1 MTDSF
6 KSTAATNIYDQA
18 VNTYYNPVSVL
29 PETGIMGV
37 ARALKNN
44 NPDLQRYLGGVI
56 EEEKAKGVLQGEI
69 EVLMAN
75 PERLKEITDALKTQD
90 KNVAKNVLSKNL
102 FVRAGIEKRIAINH
116 GLSQEGKLNH
126 FLNNKLIEVQ
136 GDDGSVRQVP
146 LKEFD
151 VNSDEFKG
159 SIAEFNELNRADL
172 KGVRPEFVNN
182 YFMPEAAKA
191 VSKAYVNQEKNN
203 QEFVANLQN
212 SSFTDTVLANFST
225 IDFNKLEDIDL
236 TNPDSKLS
244 LALKNVNEEVT
255 LLDSLGAT
263 SSVSPTGMKK
273 NALHLAEVIFDI
285 NLKKGKSGVVAVRN
299 FKNFIGQVKVGP
311 KITLEDGTVVQDSL
325 LKYLGKDWNQMMS
338 RMITAENNYDTFK
351 EKKISKIIKPRIE
364 EALKDFEFTTTGES
378 GETIRNTEALNKLAV
393 IFKDTPDVFLDV
405 IEDLD
410 VSRDEFYDDFATKII
425 NKNFA
430 SPLQALNELR
440 KFEISLGK
448 TITDEDTTELNE
460 LKTMITTHLGKDRL
474 ALYRP
479 QIKTLIEDSK
489 DLLGGNNQVKPWRK
503 RTNVELYFSDAT
515 QFFNKEII
523 RISKTAKTT
532 EEFQTGIEEA
542 MKNYRKDILRLNN
555 DKTLKTYK
563 LKQSGLWFEAQE
575 ELGIDLIDE
584 GKDAPPIK
592 VSQEEFNK
600 LLEKGRIE
608 EDGEGNFNR
617 VDDGR
622 RIDIIPDKTGNEN
635 KNGGFK
641 GWLKNLFT
649 DTDDVS
655 MNTTDG
661 GVIPVSNTNDGNFN
675 KLEKEKIKEL
685 EIGEGLITKTQQLA
699 GEGRSEVPTE
709 GGEDMDRTEGG
720 VLQNNL
726 QLTLSKF
733 DKFEGAVS
741 YGSAAR
747 GTNLENDKNF
757 IIKIEENGYSHS
769 YADKSSKQVIDK
781 AKEIYTDLVM
791 NNTKENIEAKY
802 AIAQMILTE
811 ANLSSEDDIFGVM
824 QSVLMRVARAR
835 LGVREYPYG
844 VYSKDII
851 TEMLRPYQYV
861 GLKDAGVT
869 TKEQLLEKAP
879 IKENEET
886 LKRVIDIL
894 WNIDPTGSKVII

>member
-6 KSTAATNIYDQA
+6 RSTAATNIYDQA
-18 VNTYYNPVSVL
+18 VNTYFNPVSVL

-37 ARALKNN
+37 ARALRNN
-44 NPDLQRYLGGVI
+44 NPDLQRFLGNVI
-56 EEEKAKGVLQGEI
+56 EEEKQKGILQGEL

-90 KNVAKNVLSKNL
+90 KGVAKNVLSKNL
-102 FVRAGIEKRIAINH
+102 FVRAGIEKRLAINH
-116 GLSQEGKLNH
+116 GLSQEGKLTNY
-126 FLNNKLIEVQ
+126 LNNKLIEVE

-146 LKEFD
+146 LREFD
-151 VNSDEFKG
+151 VNSDEFKT
-159 SIAEFNELNRADL
+159 SINDFNEENRADL
-172 KGVRPEFVNN
+172 KGIRPEFVNN

-203 QEFVANLQN
+203 QEFVSNLQN

-225 IDFNKLEDIDL
+225 IDFNKLDDIDV
-236 TNPDSKLS
+236 TNPESKLN
-244 LALKNVNEEVT
+244 LAIKAINEEVT

-263 SSVSPTGMKK
+263 STVSPTGMTK

-285 NLKKGKSGVVAVRN
+285 NLKKNKSGVVAVRN
-299 FKNFIGQVKVGP
+299 FKNVIGQVKVGP
-311 KITLEDGTVVQDSL
+311 KITLEDGTVVQDTL
-325 LKYLGKDWNQMMS
+325 MKYLGEDWNKMMS

-351 EKKISKIIKPRIE
+351 EKKINKIIRPQIE
-364 EALKDFEFTTTGES
+364 KALEDFEFTTEGPS
-378 GETIRNTEALNKLAV
+378 GETVRNTDALNKLAV

-410 VSRDEFYDDFATKII
+410 ISRDEFYDDFATKII

-430 SPLQALNELR
+430 SPLQAINELR
-440 KFEISLGK
+440 KFEASLGK
-448 TITDEDTTELNE
+448 TITDEDTTELND
-460 LKTMITTHLGKDRL
+460 LKKMITTHLGKDRL
-474 ALYRP
+474 AIYRP
-479 QIKTLIEDSK
+479 RIKELIDDAK
-489 DLLGGNNQVKPWRK
+489 DLLGGTNQVEPWRK
-503 RTNVELYFSDAT
+503 RAGVELYFSDAT
-515 QFFNKEII
+515 QFLNKEII
-523 RISKTAKTT
+523 RISKEAKTP
-532 EEFQTGIEEA
+532 EEFAEGIEEA
-542 MKNYRKDILRLNN
+542 MKNYRKDILRLNS
-555 DKTLKTYK
+555 DTYKTYK
-563 LKQSGLWFEAQE
+563 VKENGLWFEAQE
-575 ELGIDLIDE
+575 ELGIDLKEE
-584 GKDAPPIK
+584 GKNLPSIK

-600 LLEKGRIE
+600 LLEKGRIK
-608 EDGEGNFNR
+608 EDSDGNFNR

-641 GWLKNLFT
+641 GWIKNLF
-649 DTDDVS
+649 TDDVS

-661 GVIPVSNTNDGNFN
+661 GVIPVSN
-675 KLEKEKIKEL
+675 KI
-685 EIGEGLITKTQQLA
+685 QA
-699 GEGRSEVPTE
+699 GEGGTEAPTE
-709 GGEDMDRTEGG
+709 AGENMDRGEG
-720 VLQNNL
+720 VLKNNL
-726 QLTLSKF
+726 KLTLDKF
-733 DKFEGAVS
+733 DQFKGAVS
-741 YGSAAR
+741 YGSGGR
-747 GTNLENDKNF
+747 GSNLENDKNF
-757 IIKIEENGYSHS
+757 ITKIEKDGFSHA

-802 AIAQMILTE
+802 AIAQMVLTE
-811 ANLSSEDDIFGVM
+811 AILSSEDDIFGVM

-844 VYSKDII
+844 VYSTDII

>member
-6 KSTAATNIYDQA
+6 RSTAATNIYDQA
-18 VNTYYNPVSVL
+18 VNTYFNPVSVL

-37 ARALKNN
+37 ARALRNN
-44 NPDLQRYLGGVI
+44 NPDLQRYLGNVI
-56 EEEKAKGVLQGEI
+56 EEEKQKGILQGEL

-90 KNVAKNVLSKNL
+90 KSVAKNVLSKNL
-102 FVRAGIEKRIAINH
+102 FVRAGIEKRLAINH
-116 GLSQEGKLNH
+116 GLSQEGKLTNY
-126 FLNNKLIEVQ
+126 LNNKLIEVEGQ
-136 GDDGSVRQVP
+136 DGSVRQVP
-146 LKEFD
+146 LREFD
-151 VNSDEFKG
+151 VNSDEFKT
-159 SIAEFNELNRADL
+159 SINDFNAENRADL
-172 KGVRPEFVNN
+172 KGIRPEFVNN

-203 QEFVANLQN
+203 QEFISNLQN

-225 IDFNKLEDIDL
+225 IDFNKLDDIDV
-236 TNPDSKLS
+236 TNPESKLN
-244 LALKNVNEEVT
+244 LAIKAINEEVT

-263 SSVSPTGMKK
+263 STVSPTGMTK

-285 NLKKGKSGVVAVRN
+285 NLKKNKSGVVAVRN
-299 FKNFIGQVKVGP
+299 FKNVIGQVKVGP
-311 KITLEDGTVVQDSL
+311 KITLEDGTVVQDTL
-325 LKYLGKDWNQMMS
+325 MKYLGEDWNKMMS

-351 EKKISKIIKPRIE
+351 EKKINKIIRPQIE
-364 EALKDFEFTTTGES
+364 KALEDFEFTTDGAS
-378 GETIRNTEALNKLAV
+378 GETVRNTEALNKLAV

-410 VSRDEFYDDFATKII
+410 ISRDEFYDDFATKII

-430 SPLQALNELR
+430 SPLQAINELR
-440 KFEISLGK
+440 KFEASLGK
-448 TITDEDTTELNE
+448 TITEEDTTELNE
-460 LKTMITTHLGKDRL
+460 LKKMITTHLGKDRL
-474 ALYRP
+474 AIYRP
-479 QIKTLIEDSK
+479 RIKELIEDSK
-489 DLLGGNNQVKPWRK
+489 DLLGGNNQVNPWRK
-503 RTNVELYFSDAT
+503 RTGVQLYFSDAT
-515 QFFNKEII
+515 QFLNKEII
-523 RISKTAKTT
+523 RISKEAKNP
-532 EEFQTGIEEA
+532 EDFAAGIEEA
-542 MKNYRKDILRLNN
+542 MNNYRKDILRLNN
-555 DKTLKTYK
+555 NRTLKTYK
-563 LKQSGLWFEAQE
+563 LKESGLWFKAQE
-575 ELGIDLIDE
+575 ELGIDLKDE
-584 GKDAPPIK
+584 GDNLPAIE
-592 VSQEEFNK
+592 VAQEEFDK

-608 EDGEGNFNR
+608 ESNDGNFYR
-617 VDDGR
+617 IDDGR
-622 RIDIIPDKTGNEN
+622 RVDIIGDKTGGEN

-641 GWLKNLFT
+641 GWLKNLF
-649 DTDDVS
+649 TDDVS

-661 GVIPVSNTNDGNFN
+661 GVIPVSN
-675 KLEKEKIKEL
+675 KI
-685 EIGEGLITKTQQLA
+685 QA
-699 GEGRSEVPTE
+699 GEGGTEAPTE
-709 GGEDMDRTEGG
+709 AGENMDRGEG

-726 QLTLSKF
+726 KLTLDKF
-733 DKFEGAVS
+733 DQFKGAVS
-741 YGSAAR
+741 YGSGGR
-747 GTNLENDKNF
+747 GSNLENDKNF
-757 IIKIEENGYSHS
+757 ITKIEKDGFSHA

-802 AIAQMILTE
+802 AIAQMVLTE
-811 ANLSSEDDIFGVM
+811 AILSSEDDIFGVM

-844 VYSKDII
+844 VYSTDII

>member
-18 VNTYYNPVSVL
+18 VNTYFNPVSVL
-29 PETGIMGV
+29 PETGIMGI

-44 NPDLQRYLGGVI
+44 NPDLQRFLGNVI
-56 EEEKAKGVLQGEI
+56 EEEKQKGILQGEL

-90 KNVAKNVLSKNL
+90 KGVAKNVLSKNL
-102 FVRAGIEKRIAINH
+102 FVRAGIEKRLAINH
-116 GLSQEGKLNH
+116 GLSQEGKLTNY
-126 FLNNKLIEVQ
+126 LNNKLIEVE
-136 GDDGSVRQVP
+136 GEDGSVRQVP

-151 VNSDEFKG
+151 VNSDEFKT
-159 SIAEFNELNRADL
+159 SINDFNAENRADL
-172 KGVRPEFVNN
+172 KGIRPEFVNN

-203 QEFVANLQN
+203 QEFISNLQN

-225 IDFNKLEDIDL
+225 IDFNKLDDIDV
-236 TNPDSKLS
+236 TNPESKLN
-244 LALKNVNEEVT
+244 LAIKAINEEVT

-263 SSVSPTGMKK
+263 STVSPTGMTK

-285 NLKKGKSGVVAVRN
+285 NLKKNKSGVVAVRN
-299 FKNFIGQVKVGP
+299 FKNVIGQVKVGP
-311 KITLEDGTVVQDSL
+311 KITLEDGTVVQDTL
-325 LKYLGKDWNQMMS
+325 MKYLGEDWNKMMS

-351 EKKISKIIKPRIE
+351 EKKINKIIKPRIE

-378 GETIRNTEALNKLAV
+378 GETVRNTEALNKLAV

-410 VSRDEFYDDFATKII
+410 ISRDEFYDDFATKII

-440 KFEISLGK
+440 KFEVSLGK
-448 TITDEDTTELNE
+448 TITEEDTTELNE
-460 LKTMITTHLGKDRL
+460 LKNMITTHLGKDRL
-474 ALYRP
+474 AIYRP
-479 QIKTLIEDSK
+479 RIKELIEDSK
-489 DLLGGNNQVKPWRK
+489 DLLGGNNQVNPWRK
-503 RTNVELYFSDAT
+503 RTGVQLYFSDAT
-515 QFFNKEII
+515 QFLNKEII
-523 RISKTAKTT
+523 RISKEAKTT
-532 EEFQTGIEEA
+532 EEFQTGIEEV

-555 DKTLKTYK
+555 NKTLKTYK
-563 LKQSGLWFEAQE
+563 LKESGLWFEAQE
-575 ELGIDLIDE
+575 ELGIDLKDE
-584 GKDAPPIK
+584 GENVPPIK

-608 EDGEGNFNR
+608 EDGDGNFNR

-622 RIDIIPDKTGNEN
+622 RVDIIPDKTGGEN

-641 GWLKNLFT
+641 GWLKNLF
-649 DTDDVS
+649 TDDVS

-661 GVIPVSNTNDGNFN
+661 GVIPVSN
-675 KLEKEKIKEL
+675 KI
-685 EIGEGLITKTQQLA
+685 QA
-699 GEGRSEVPTE
+699 GEGGAEIPTE
-709 GGEDMDRTEGG
+709 AGENMERGEG
-720 VLQNNL
+720 VLKNNL
-726 QLTLSKF
+726 KLTLDKF
-733 DKFEGAVS
+733 DQFKGAVS
-741 YGSAAR
+741 YGSGGR
-747 GTNLENDKNF
+747 GSNLENDKNF
-757 IIKIEENGYSHS
+757 ITKIEKDGFSHA
-769 YADKSSKQVIDK
+769 YADKSSKQVVDK

-802 AIAQMILTE
+802 AIAQMVLTE
-811 ANLSSEDDIFGVM
+811 AILSSEDDIFGVM

-844 VYSKDII
+844 IYSTDII

>member
-18 VNTYYNPVSVL
+18 VNTYFNPVSVL
-29 PETGIMGV
+29 PETGIMAV
-37 ARALKNN
+37 ARALRNN

-56 EEEKAKGVLQGEI
+56 EDEKAEGVLQGEL

-102 FVRAGIEKRIAINH
+102 FVRAGIEKRLAINH
-116 GLSQEGKLNH
+116 GLSQEGKLTNY
-126 FLNNKLIEVQ
+126 LNNKLIEVEGQ
-136 GDDGSVRQVP
+136 DGSVRQVP

-151 VNSDEFKG
+151 VNSDEFKT
-159 SIAEFNELNRADL
+159 SINDFNAENRADL
-172 KGVRPEFVNN
+172 KGIRPEFVNN

-203 QEFVANLQN
+203 QEFVSNLQN

-225 IDFNKLEDIDL
+225 IDFNKLDDIDV
-236 TNPDSKLS
+236 TNPESKLN
-244 LALKNVNEEVT
+244 LAIKAINEEVT

-263 SSVSPTGMKK
+263 STVSPTGMTK
-273 NALHLAEVIFDI
+273 NALHLAEIIFDI
-285 NLKKGKSGVVAVRN
+285 NLKKNKSGVVAVRN
-299 FKNFIGQVKVGP
+299 FKNLIGQVKVGP
-311 KITLEDGTVVQDSL
+311 KITLEDGTVIQDTL
-325 LKYLGKDWNQMMS
+325 MKYLGQDWNTMMS

-351 EKKISKIIKPRIE
+351 EKKINKIIRPQIE
-364 EALKDFEFTTTGES
+364 KALEDFEFTTEGPS
-378 GETIRNTEALNKLAV
+378 GETVRNTEALNKLAV

-410 VSRDEFYDDFATKII
+410 ISRDEFYDDFATKII

-430 SPLQALNELR
+430 SPLQAINELR
-440 KFEISLGK
+440 KFEASLGK
-448 TITDEDTTELNE
+448 TITEEDTTELNE
-460 LKTMITTHLGKDRL
+460 LKNMITTHLGKDRL
-474 ALYRP
+474 AIYRP
-479 QIKTLIEDSK
+479 RIKELIDDAK
-489 DLLGGNNQVKPWRK
+489 DLLGGTNQVNPWRK
-503 RTNVELYFSDAT
+503 RAGVELYFSDAT
-515 QFFNKEII
+515 QFLNKEII
-523 RISKTAKTT
+523 RISKEAKTT
-532 EEFQTGIEEA
+532 EEFQTGIEEV
-542 MKNYRKDILRLNN
+542 MKNYRKDILRLNSSN
-555 DKTLKTYK
+555 YKTYK
-563 LKQSGLWFEAQE
+563 LKESGLWFEAQE
-575 ELGIDLIDE
+575 ELGIDLKDE

-608 EDGEGNFNR
+608 EDDDGNFNR

-622 RIDIIPDKTGNEN
+622 RIDIIPDKTGGEN

-649 DTDDVS
+649 DDVS
-655 MNTTDG
+655 MNTTNS
-661 GVIPVSNTNDGNFN
+661 GVIPVSNTIQNEVQQ
-675 KLEKEKIKEL
+675 KTREKA
-685 EIGEGLITKTQQLA
+685 QSQLA
-699 GEGRSEVPTE
+699 GEGGSEVPAE
-709 GGEDMDRTEGG
+709 GGEDMSRPEGG

-726 QLTLSKF
+726 QLTLKKF
-733 DKFEGAVS
+733 DQFNGAVS
-741 YGSAAR
+741 YGSGGR
-747 GTNLENDKNF
+747 GSNLENDKNF
-757 IIKIEENGYSHS
+757 ITKIEKDGFSHA

-802 AIAQMILTE
+802 AIAQMVLTE
-811 ANLSSEDDIFGVM
+811 AILSSEDDIFGVM

-844 VYSKDII
+844 VYSTDII

>member
-18 VNTYYNPVSVL
+18 VNTYFNPVSVL

-44 NPDLQRYLGGVI
+44 NPDLQRYLGNVI
-56 EEEKAKGVLQGEI
+56 EEEKQKGVLQGEL

-90 KNVAKNVLSKNL
+90 KGVAKNVLSKNL
-102 FVRAGIEKRIAINH
+102 FVRAGIEKRLAINH
-116 GLSQEGKLNH
+116 GLSQEGKLTNY
-126 FLNNKLIEVQ
+126 LNNKLIEVEGQ
-136 GDDGSVRQVP
+136 DGSVRQVP
-146 LKEFD
+146 LREFD
-151 VNSDEFKG
+151 VNSDEFKT
-159 SIAEFNELNRADL
+159 SINDFNAENRADL
-172 KGVRPEFVNN
+172 KGIRPEFVNN

-203 QEFVANLQN
+203 QEFVSNLQN

-225 IDFNKLEDIDL
+225 IDFNKLDDIDV
-236 TNPDSKLS
+236 TNPESKLS
-244 LALKNVNEEVT
+244 LAIKAINEEVT

-263 SSVSPTGMKK
+263 STVSPTGMTK

-285 NLKKGKSGVVAVRN
+285 NLKKNKSGVVAVRN
-299 FKNFIGQVKVGP
+299 FKNVIGQVKVGP
-311 KITLEDGTVVQDSL
+311 KITLEDGTVVQDTL
-325 LKYLGKDWNQMMS
+325 MKYLGEDWNKMMS

-351 EKKISKIIKPRIE
+351 EKKINKIIRPQIE
-364 EALKDFEFTTTGES
+364 KALEDFEFTTEGAS
-378 GETIRNTEALNKLAV
+378 GETVRNTEALNKLAV

-410 VSRDEFYDDFATKII
+410 ISRDEFYDDFATKII

-430 SPLQALNELR
+430 SPLQAINELR
-440 KFEISLGK
+440 KFEASLGK
-448 TITDEDTTELNE
+448 TITEEDTTELNE
-460 LKTMITTHLGKDRL
+460 LKKMITTHLGKDRL
-474 ALYRP
+474 AIYRP
-479 QIKTLIEDSK
+479 RIKELIDDAK
-489 DLLGGNNQVKPWRK
+489 DLLGGTNQVNPWRK
-503 RTNVELYFSDAT
+503 RAGVELYFSDAT
-515 QFFNKEII
+515 QFLNKEII
-523 RISKTAKTT
+523 RISKEAKTT
-532 EEFQTGIEEA
+532 EEFQTGIEEV

-555 DKTLKTYK
+555 NKTLKTYK
-563 LKQSGLWFEAQE
+563 LKESGLWFEAQE
-575 ELGIDLIDE
+575 ELGIDLKDE
-584 GKDAPPIK
+584 GENAPPIK

-608 EDGEGNFNR
+608 EDDDGNFNR

-622 RIDIIPDKTGNEN
+622 RVDIIPDKTGDEN
-635 KNGGFK
+635 KNGGYK
-641 GWLKNLFT
+641 GWIKNFFK
-649 DTDDVS
+649 DDVS

-661 GVIPVSNTNDGNFN
+661 GVIPVSN
-675 KLEKEKIKEL
+675 KI
-685 EIGEGLITKTQQLA
+685 QA
-699 GEGRSEVPTE
+699 GEGGAEVPTE
-709 GGEDMDRTEGG
+709 AGENMDRGEG
-720 VLQNNL
+720 VLKNNL
-726 QLTLSKF
+726 KLTLDKF
-733 DKFEGAVS
+733 DQFKGAVS
-741 YGSAAR
+741 YGSGGR
-747 GTNLENDKNF
+747 GSNLENDKNF
-757 IIKIEENGYSHS
+757 ITKIEKDGFSHA
-769 YADKSSKQVIDK
+769 YADKSSKQVVDK

-802 AIAQMILTE
+802 AIAQMVLTE
-811 ANLSSEDDIFGVM
+811 AILSSEDDIFGVM

-844 VYSKDII
+844 IYSTDII

>member
-6 KSTAATNIYDQA
+6 RSTAATNIYDQA
-18 VNTYYNPVSVL
+18 VNTYFNPVSVL

-37 ARALKNN
+37 ARALRNN
-44 NPDLQRYLGGVI
+44 NPDLQRFLGNVI
-56 EEEKAKGVLQGEI
+56 EEEKQKGILQGEL

-90 KNVAKNVLSKNL
+90 KSVAKNVLSKNL
-102 FVRAGIEKRIAINH
+102 FVRAGIEKRLAINH
-116 GLSQEGKLNH
+116 GLSQEGKLTNY
-126 FLNNKLIEVQ
+126 LNNKLIEVE
-136 GDDGSVRQVP
+136 GDDGSIRQVP
-146 LKEFD
+146 LREFD
-151 VNSDEFKG
+151 VNSDEFKT
-159 SIAEFNELNRADL
+159 SINDFNAENRADL
-172 KGVRPEFVNN
+172 KGIRPEFVNN

-203 QEFVANLQN
+203 QEFISNLQN

-225 IDFNKLEDIDL
+225 IDFNKLDDIDV
-236 TNPDSKLS
+236 TNPESKLN
-244 LALKNVNEEVT
+244 LAIKAINEEVT

-263 SSVSPTGMKK
+263 STVSPTGMTK
-273 NALHLAEVIFDI
+273 NALHLAEIIFDI
-285 NLKKGKSGVVAVRN
+285 NLKKNKSGVVAVRN
-299 FKNFIGQVKVGP
+299 FKNLIGQVKVGP
-311 KITLEDGTVVQDSL
+311 KITLEDGTVIQDTL
-325 LKYLGKDWNQMMS
+325 MKYLGQDWNTMMS

-351 EKKISKIIKPRIE
+351 EKKINKIIRPQIE
-364 EALKDFEFTTTGES
+364 KALEDFEFTTEGPS
-378 GETIRNTEALNKLAV
+378 GETVRNTEALNKLAV

-410 VSRDEFYDDFATKII
+410 ISRDEFYDDFATKII

-430 SPLQALNELR
+430 SPLQAINELR
-440 KFEISLGK
+440 KFEASLGK
-448 TITDEDTTELNE
+448 TITEEDTTELNE
-460 LKTMITTHLGKDRL
+460 LKNMITTHLGKDRL
-474 ALYRP
+474 AIYRP
-479 QIKTLIEDSK
+479 RIKELIDDAK
-489 DLLGGNNQVKPWRK
+489 DLLGGTNQVNPWRK
-503 RTNVELYFSDAT
+503 RAGVELYFSDAT
-515 QFFNKEII
+515 QFLNKEII
-523 RISKTAKTT
+523 RISKEAKTT
-532 EEFQTGIEEA
+532 EEFQTGIEEV
-542 MKNYRKDILRLNN
+542 MKNYRKDILRLNSSN
-555 DKTLKTYK
+555 YKTYK
-563 LKQSGLWFEAQE
+563 LKESGLWFEAQE
-575 ELGIDLIDE
+575 ELGIDLKDE

-608 EDGEGNFNR
+608 EDSDGNFNR

-622 RIDIIPDKTGNEN
+622 RVDIIPDKTGDEN

-641 GWLKNLFT
+641 GWIKNLF
-649 DTDDVS
+649 TDDVS
-655 MNTTDG
+655 MNTTNS
-661 GVIPVSNTNDGNFN
+661 GVIPVSN
-675 KLEKEKIKEL
+675 KI
-685 EIGEGLITKTQQLA
+685 QA
-699 GEGRSEVPTE
+699 GEGGTEAPTE
-709 GGEDMDRTEGG
+709 GGEDMSRPEGG

-726 QLTLSKF
+726 QLTLKKF
-733 DKFEGAVS
+733 DQFNGAVS
-741 YGSAAR
+741 YGSGGR
-747 GTNLENDKNF
+747 GSNLENDKNF
-757 IIKIEENGYSHS
+757 ITKIEKDGFSHA

-802 AIAQMILTE
+802 AIAQMVLTE
-811 ANLSSEDDIFGVM
+811 AILSSEDDIFGVM

-844 VYSKDII
+844 VYSTDII

>member
-18 VNTYYNPVSVL
+18 VNTYFNPVSVL
-29 PETGIMGV
+29 PETGIMGI

-44 NPDLQRYLGGVI
+44 NPDLQRYLGNVI
-56 EEEKAKGVLQGEI
+56 EEEKQKGVLQGEL

-90 KNVAKNVLSKNL
+90 KSVAKNVLSKNL
-102 FVRAGIEKRIAINH
+102 FVRAGIEKRLAINH
-116 GLSQEGKLNH
+116 GLSQEGKLTNY
-126 FLNNKLIEVQ
+126 LNNKLIEVEGQ
-136 GDDGSVRQVP
+136 DGSVRQVP
-146 LKEFD
+146 LREFD
-151 VNSDEFKG
+151 VNSDEFKT
-159 SIAEFNELNRADL
+159 SINDFNAENRADL
-172 KGVRPEFVNN
+172 KGIRPEFVNN

-203 QEFVANLQN
+203 QEFISNLQN

-225 IDFNKLEDIDL
+225 IDFNKLDDIDV
-236 TNPDSKLS
+236 TNPESKLN
-244 LALKNVNEEVT
+244 LAIKAINEEVT

-263 SSVSPTGMKK
+263 STVSPTGMTK

-285 NLKKGKSGVVAVRN
+285 NLKKNKSGVVAVRN
-299 FKNFIGQVKVGP
+299 FKNVIGQVKVGP
-311 KITLEDGTVVQDSL
+311 KITLEDGTVVQDTL
-325 LKYLGKDWNQMMS
+325 MKYLGEDWNKMMS

-351 EKKISKIIKPRIE
+351 EKKINKIIRPQIE
-364 EALKDFEFTTTGES
+364 KALEDFEFTTEGAS
-378 GETIRNTEALNKLAV
+378 GETVRNTEALNKLAV

-410 VSRDEFYDDFATKII
+410 ISRDEFYDDFATKII

-430 SPLQALNELR
+430 SPLQAINELR
-440 KFEISLGK
+440 KFEASLGK
-448 TITDEDTTELNE
+448 TITEEDTTELNE
-460 LKTMITTHLGKDRL
+460 LKNMITTHLGKDRL
-474 ALYRP
+474 AIYRP
-479 QIKTLIEDSK
+479 RIKELIEDSK
-489 DLLGGNNQVKPWRK
+489 DLLGGNNQVNPWRK
-503 RTNVELYFSDAT
+503 RTGVQLYFSDAT
-515 QFFNKEII
+515 QFLNKEII
-523 RISKTAKTT
+523 RISKEAKTT
-532 EEFQTGIEEA
+532 EEFQTGIEEV
-542 MKNYRKDILRLNN
+542 MKNYRKDILRLNSN
-555 DKTLKTYK
+555 NYKTYK
-563 LKQSGLWFEAQE
+563 LKESGLWFEAQE
-575 ELGIDLIDE
+575 ELGIDLKDE

-608 EDGEGNFNR
+608 EDDDGNFNR

-622 RIDIIPDKTGNEN
+622 RVDIIPDKTGGEN

-649 DTDDVS
+649 DDVS
-655 MNTTDG
+655 MNTIDG
-661 GVIPVSNTNDGNFN
+661 GVIPVSS
-675 KLEKEKIKEL
+675 KI
-685 EIGEGLITKTQQLA
+685 QA
-699 GEGRSEVPTE
+699 GEGGAEVPTE
-709 GGEDMDRTEGG
+709 AGENMERGEG
-720 VLQNNL
+720 VLKNNL
-726 QLTLSKF
+726 KLTLDKF
-733 DKFEGAVS
+733 DQFKGAVS
-741 YGSAAR
+741 YGSGGR
-747 GTNLENDKNF
+747 GSNLENDKNF
-757 IIKIEENGYSHS
+757 ITKIEKDGFSHA
-769 YADKSSKQVIDK
+769 YADKSSKQVVDK

-802 AIAQMILTE
+802 AIAQMVLTE
-811 ANLSSEDDIFGVM
+811 AILSSEDDIFGVM

-844 VYSKDII
+844 IYSTDII

>member
-18 VNTYYNPVSVL
+18 VNTYFNPVSVL
-29 PETGIMGV
+29 PETGIMGI

-44 NPDLQRYLGGVI
+44 NPDLQRYLGNVI
-56 EEEKAKGVLQGEI
+56 EEEKQKGVLQGEL

-90 KNVAKNVLSKNL
+90 KGVAKNVLSKNL
-102 FVRAGIEKRIAINH
+102 FVRAGIEKRLAINH
-116 GLSQEGKLNH
+116 GLSQEGKLTNY
-126 FLNNKLIEVQ
+126 LNNKLIEVE
-136 GDDGSVRQVP
+136 GEDGSVRQVP

-151 VNSDEFKG
+151 VNSDEFKT
-159 SIAEFNELNRADL
+159 SINDFNAENRADL
-172 KGVRPEFVNN
+172 KGIRPEFVNN

-203 QEFVANLQN
+203 QEFVSNLQN

-225 IDFNKLEDIDL
+225 IDFNKLDDIDI
-236 TNPDSKLS
+236 TNPESKLN
-244 LALKNVNEEVT
+244 LAIKAINEEVT

-263 SSVSPTGMKK
+263 STVSPTGMTK

-285 NLKKGKSGVVAVRN
+285 NLKKNKSGVVAVRN
-299 FKNFIGQVKVGP
+299 FKNVIGQVKVGP
-311 KITLEDGTVVQDSL
+311 KITLEDGTVVQDTL
-325 LKYLGKDWNQMMS
+325 MKYLGEDWNKMMS

-351 EKKISKIIKPRIE
+351 EKKINKIIRPQIE
-364 EALKDFEFTTTGES
+364 KALEDFEFTTEGPS
-378 GETIRNTEALNKLAV
+378 GETVRNTEALNKLAV

-410 VSRDEFYDDFATKII
+410 ISRDEFYDDFATKII

-430 SPLQALNELR
+430 SPLQAINELI
-440 KFEISLGK
+440 KFEASLGK

-460 LKTMITTHLGKDRL
+460 LKKMITTHLGKDRL
-474 ALYRP
+474 AIYRP
-479 QIKTLIEDSK
+479 RIKELIEDSK
-489 DLLGGNNQVKPWRK
+489 DLLGGNNQVNPWRK
-503 RTNVELYFSDAT
+503 RTGVQLYFSDAT
-515 QFFNKEII
+515 QFLNKEII
-523 RISKTAKTT
+523 RISKEAKTT
-532 EEFQTGIEEA
+532 EEFQTGIEEV

-555 DKTLKTYK
+555 NKTLKTYK
-563 LKQSGLWFEAQE
+563 LKESGLWFEAQE
-575 ELGIDLIDE
+575 ELGIDLKDE
-584 GKDAPPIK
+584 GENAPPIK

-608 EDGEGNFNR
+608 EDGDGNFNR

-622 RIDIIPDKTGNEN
+622 RVDIIPDKTGGEN

-641 GWLKNLFT
+641 GWLKNLF
-649 DTDDVS
+649 TDDVS

-661 GVIPVSNTNDGNFN
+661 GVIPVSN
-675 KLEKEKIKEL
+675 KI
-685 EIGEGLITKTQQLA
+685 QA
-699 GEGRSEVPTE
+699 GEGGAEVPTE
-709 GGEDMDRTEGG
+709 AGENMERGEG
-720 VLQNNL
+720 VLKNNL
-726 QLTLSKF
+726 KLTLDKF
-733 DKFEGAVS
+733 DQFNGAVS
-741 YGSAAR
+741 YGSGGR
-747 GTNLENDKNF
+747 GSNLENDKNF
-757 IIKIEENGYSHS
+757 ITKIEKDGFSHA

-802 AIAQMILTE
+802 AIAQMVLTE
-811 ANLSSEDDIFGVM
+811 AILSSEDDIFGVM

-844 VYSKDII
+844 IYSTDII

>member
-18 VNTYYNPVSVL
+18 VNTYFNPVSVL

-44 NPDLQRYLGGVI
+44 NPDLQRYLGNVI
-56 EEEKAKGVLQGEI
+56 EEEKQKGVLQGEL

-90 KNVAKNVLSKNL
+90 KGVAKNVLSKNL
-102 FVRAGIEKRIAINH
+102 FVRAGIEKRLAINH
-116 GLSQEGKLNH
+116 GLSQEGKLTNY
-126 FLNNKLIEVQ
+126 LNNKLIEVEGQ
-136 GDDGSVRQVP
+136 DGSVRQVP
-146 LKEFD
+146 LREFD
-151 VNSDEFKG
+151 VNSDEFKT
-159 SIAEFNELNRADL
+159 SINDFNAENRADL
-172 KGVRPEFVNN
+172 KGIRPEFVNN

-203 QEFVANLQN
+203 QEFISNLQN

-225 IDFNKLEDIDL
+225 IDFNKLDDIDV
-236 TNPDSKLS
+236 TNPESKLN
-244 LALKNVNEEVT
+244 LAIKAINEEVT

-263 SSVSPTGMKK
+263 STVSPTGMTK

-285 NLKKGKSGVVAVRN
+285 NLKKNKSGVVAVRN
-299 FKNFIGQVKVGP
+299 FKNVIGQVKVGP
-311 KITLEDGTVVQDSL
+311 KITLEDGTVVQDTL
-325 LKYLGKDWNQMMS
+325 MKYLGKDWNQMMS

-351 EKKISKIIKPRIE
+351 EKKINKIIRPQIE
-364 EALKDFEFTTTGES
+364 KALEDFEFTTEGAS
-378 GETIRNTEALNKLAV
+378 GETVRNTEALNKLAV

-410 VSRDEFYDDFATKII
+410 ISRDEFYDDFATKII

-430 SPLQALNELR
+430 SPLQAINELR
-440 KFEISLGK
+440 KFEASLGK

-460 LKTMITTHLGKDRL
+460 LKKMITTHLGKDRL
-474 ALYRP
+474 AIYRP
-479 QIKTLIEDSK
+479 RIKELIDDAK
-489 DLLGGNNQVKPWRK
+489 DLLGGTNQVNPWRK
-503 RTNVELYFSDAT
+503 RSGVELYFSDAT
-515 QFFNKEII
+515 QFLNKEII
-523 RISKTAKTT
+523 RISKEAKNP
-532 EEFQTGIEEA
+532 EDFAAGIEEA
-542 MKNYRKDILRLNN
+542 MNNYRKDILRLNDN
-555 DKTLKTYK
+555 KIFRTYK
-563 LKQSGLWFEAQE
+563 LKENGLWFKAQE
-575 ELGIDLIDE
+575 ELGIDVQDE
-584 GKDAPPIK
+584 SKDLPPIE
-592 VSQEEFNK
+592 VAQEEFDK

-608 EDGEGNFNR
+608 ESNDGNFYR
-617 VDDGR
+617 IDDGR
-622 RIDIIPDKTGNEN
+622 RIDIIGDKTGSEN
-635 KNGGFK
+635 KIGGFK
-641 GWLKNLFT
+641 GWLKNLF
-649 DTDDVS
+649 TDDVS

-661 GVIPVSNTNDGNFN
+661 GVIPVSN
-675 KLEKEKIKEL
+675 KI
-685 EIGEGLITKTQQLA
+685 QA
-699 GEGRSEVPTE
+699 GEGGAEVPTE
-709 GGEDMDRTEGG
+709 AGENMERGEG
-720 VLQNNL
+720 VLKNNL
-726 QLTLSKF
+726 KLTLDKF
-733 DKFEGAVS
+733 DQFKGAVS
-741 YGSAAR
+741 YGSGGR
-747 GTNLENDKNF
+747 GSNLENDKNF
-757 IIKIEENGYSHS
+757 ITKIEKDGFSHA

-802 AIAQMILTE
+802 AIAQMVLTE
-811 ANLSSEDDIFGVM
+811 AILSSEDDIFGVM

-844 VYSKDII
+844 IYSTDII

>member
-6 KSTAATNIYDQA
+6 RSTAATNIYDQA
-18 VNTYYNPVSVL
+18 VNTYFNPVSVL

-37 ARALKNN
+37 ARALRNN
-44 NPDLQRYLGGVI
+44 NPDLQRFLGNVI
-56 EEEKAKGVLQGEI
+56 EEEKQKGILQGEL

-102 FVRAGIEKRIAINH
+102 FVRAGIEKRLAINH
-116 GLSQEGKLNH
+116 GLSQEGKLTNY
-126 FLNNKLIEVQ
+126 LNNKLIEVE
-136 GDDGSVRQVP
+136 GDDGSIRQVP
-146 LKEFD
+146 LREFD
-151 VNSDEFKG
+151 VNSDEFKT
-159 SIAEFNELNRADL
+159 SINDFNAENRADL
-172 KGVRPEFVNN
+172 KGIRPEFVNN

-203 QEFVANLQN
+203 QEFISNLQN

-225 IDFNKLEDIDL
+225 IDFNKLDDIDV
-236 TNPDSKLS
+236 TNPESKLN
-244 LALKNVNEEVT
+244 LAIKAINEEVT

-263 SSVSPTGMKK
+263 STVSPTGMTK

-285 NLKKGKSGVVAVRN
+285 NLKKNKSGVVAVRN
-299 FKNFIGQVKVGP
+299 FKNLIGQVKVGP
-311 KITLEDGTVVQDSL
+311 KITLEDGTVIQDTL
-325 LKYLGKDWNQMMS
+325 MKYLGQDWNTMMS

-351 EKKISKIIKPRIE
+351 EKKINKIIRPRIE
-364 EALKDFEFTTTGES
+364 EALKDFEFTTEAAS
-378 GETIRNTEALNKLAV
+378 GETVRNTAALDKLAV

-410 VSRDEFYDDFATKII
+410 ISRDEFYDDFATKII

-440 KFEISLGK
+440 KFEASLGK
-448 TITDEDTTELNE
+448 TITEEDTTELNE
-460 LKTMITTHLGKDRL
+460 LKNMITTHLGKDRL
-474 ALYRP
+474 AIYRP
-479 QIKTLIEDSK
+479 RIKELIDDAK
-489 DLLGGNNQVKPWRK
+489 DLLGGTNQVNPWRK
-503 RTNVELYFSDAT
+503 RAGVELYFSDAT
-515 QFFNKEII
+515 QFLNKEII
-523 RISKTAKTT
+523 RISKEAKTT
-532 EEFQTGIEEA
+532 EEFQTGIEEV
-542 MKNYRKDILRLNN
+542 MKNYRKDILRLNSSN
-555 DKTLKTYK
+555 YKTYK
-563 LKQSGLWFEAQE
+563 LKESGLWFEAQE
-575 ELGIDLIDE
+575 ELGIDLKDE

-608 EDGEGNFNR
+608 EDDDGNFNR

-622 RIDIIPDKTGNEN
+622 RVDIIPDKTGDEN

-641 GWLKNLFT
+641 GWIKNLF
-649 DTDDVS
+649 TDDVS
-655 MNTTDG
+655 MNTTNS
-661 GVIPVSNTNDGNFN
+661 GVIPVSN
-675 KLEKEKIKEL
+675 KI
-685 EIGEGLITKTQQLA
+685 QA
-699 GEGRSEVPTE
+699 GEGGSEVPAE
-709 GGEDMDRTEGG
+709 GGEDMSRPEGG

-726 QLTLSKF
+726 QLTLKKF
-733 DKFEGAVS
+733 DQFNGAVS
-741 YGSAAR
+741 YGSGGR
-747 GTNLENDKNF
+747 GSNLENDKNF
-757 IIKIEENGYSHS
+757 ITKIEKDGFSHA

-802 AIAQMILTE
+802 AIAQMVLTE
-811 ANLSSEDDIFGVM
+811 AILSSEDDIFGVM

-844 VYSKDII
+844 VYSTDII

>member
-6 KSTAATNIYDQA
+6 RSTAATNIYDQA
-18 VNTYYNPVSVL
+18 VNTYFNPVSVL

-37 ARALKNN
+37 ARALRNN
-44 NPDLQRYLGGVI
+44 NPDLQRFLGNVI
-56 EEEKAKGVLQGEI
+56 EEEKQKGILQGEL

-90 KNVAKNVLSKNL
+90 KSVAKNVLSKNL
-102 FVRAGIEKRIAINH
+102 FVRAGIEKRLAINH
-116 GLSQEGKLNH
+116 GLSQEGKLTNY
-126 FLNNKLIEVQ
+126 LNNKLIEVE

-146 LKEFD
+146 LREFD
-151 VNSDEFKG
+151 VNSDEFKT
-159 SIAEFNELNRADL
+159 SINDFNAENRADL
-172 KGVRPEFVNN
+172 KGIRPEFVNN

-203 QEFVANLQN
+203 QEFISNLQN

-225 IDFNKLEDIDL
+225 IDFNKLDDIDV
-236 TNPDSKLS
+236 TNPESKLN
-244 LALKNVNEEVT
+244 LAIKAINEEVT

-263 SSVSPTGMKK
+263 STVSPTGMTK

-285 NLKKGKSGVVAVRN
+285 NLKKNKSGVVAVRN
-299 FKNFIGQVKVGP
+299 FKNLIGQVKVGP
-311 KITLEDGTVVQDSL
+311 KITLEDGTVIQDTL
-325 LKYLGKDWNQMMS
+325 MKYLGQDWNTMMS

-351 EKKISKIIKPRIE
+351 EKKINKIIRPQIE
-364 EALKDFEFTTTGES
+364 KALEDFEFTTEGPS
-378 GETIRNTEALNKLAV
+378 GETVRNTEALNKLAV

-410 VSRDEFYDDFATKII
+410 ISRDEFYDDFATKII

-430 SPLQALNELR
+430 SPLQAINELR
-440 KFEISLGK
+440 KFEASLGK
-448 TITDEDTTELNE
+448 TITEEDTTELNE

-474 ALYRP
+474 AIYRP
-479 QIKTLIEDSK
+479 RIKELIDDAK
-489 DLLGGNNQVKPWRK
+489 DLLGGTNQVNPWRK
-503 RTNVELYFSDAT
+503 RAGVELYFSDAT
-515 QFFNKEII
+515 QFLNKEII
-523 RISKTAKTT
+523 RISKEAKTT
-532 EEFQTGIEEA
+532 EEFQTGIEEV
-542 MKNYRKDILRLNN
+542 MKNYRKDILRLNSSN
-555 DKTLKTYK
+555 YKTYK
-563 LKQSGLWFEAQE
+563 LKESGLWFEAQE
-575 ELGIDLIDE
+575 ELGIDLKDE

-608 EDGEGNFNR
+608 EDSDGNFNR

-622 RIDIIPDKTGNEN
+622 RVDIIPDKTGDEN

-641 GWLKNLFT
+641 GWIKNLF
-649 DTDDVS
+649 TDDVS
-655 MNTTDG
+655 MNTTNS
-661 GVIPVSNTNDGNFN
+661 GVIPVSN
-675 KLEKEKIKEL
+675 KI
-685 EIGEGLITKTQQLA
+685 QA
-699 GEGRSEVPTE
+699 GEGGTEAPTE
-709 GGEDMDRTEGG
+709 GGEDMSRPEGG

-726 QLTLSKF
+726 KLTLDKF
-733 DKFEGAVS
+733 DQFKGAVS
-741 YGSAAR
+741 YGSGGR
-747 GTNLENDKNF
+747 GSNLENDKNF
-757 IIKIEENGYSHS
+757 ITKIEKDGFSHA

-802 AIAQMILTE
+802 AIAQMVLTE
-811 ANLSSEDDIFGVM
+811 AILSSEDDIFGVM

-844 VYSKDII
+844 VYSTDII

>member
-18 VNTYYNPVSVL
+18 VNTYFNPVSVL
-29 PETGIMGV
+29 PETGIMGI

-44 NPDLQRYLGGVI
+44 NPDLQRYLGNVI
-56 EEEKAKGVLQGEI
+56 EEEKQKGVLQGEL

-90 KNVAKNVLSKNL
+90 KGVAKNVLSKNL
-102 FVRAGIEKRIAINH
+102 FVRAGIEKRLAINH
-116 GLSQEGKLNH
+116 GLSQEGKLTNY
-126 FLNNKLIEVQ
+126 LNNKLIEVEGQ
-136 GDDGSVRQVP
+136 DGSVRQVP
-146 LKEFD
+146 LREFD
-151 VNSDEFKG
+151 VNSDEFKT
-159 SIAEFNELNRADL
+159 SINDFNAENRADL
-172 KGVRPEFVNN
+172 KGIRPEFVNN

-203 QEFVANLQN
+203 QEFISNLQN

-225 IDFNKLEDIDL
+225 IDFNKLDDIDV
-236 TNPDSKLS
+236 TNPESKLS
-244 LALKNVNEEVT
+244 LAIKAINEEVT

-263 SSVSPTGMKK
+263 STVSPTGMTK

-285 NLKKGKSGVVAVRN
+285 NLKKNKSGVVAVRN
-299 FKNFIGQVKVGP
+299 FKNVIGQVKVGP
-311 KITLEDGTVVQDSL
+311 KITLEDGTVVQDTL
-325 LKYLGKDWNQMMS
+325 MKYLGEDWNKMMS

-351 EKKISKIIKPRIE
+351 EKKINKIIRPQIE
-364 EALKDFEFTTTGES
+364 KALEDFEFTTEGAS
-378 GETIRNTEALNKLAV
+378 GETVRNTEALNKLAV

-410 VSRDEFYDDFATKII
+410 ISRDEFYDDFATKII

-430 SPLQALNELR
+430 SPLQAINELR
-440 KFEISLGK
+440 KFEASLGK
-448 TITDEDTTELNE
+448 TITEEDTTELNE
-460 LKTMITTHLGKDRL
+460 LKKMITTHLGKDRL
-474 ALYRP
+474 AIYRP
-479 QIKTLIEDSK
+479 RIKELIEDSK
-489 DLLGGNNQVKPWRK
+489 DLLGGNNQVNPWRK
-503 RTNVELYFSDAT
+503 RTGVQLYFSDAT
-515 QFFNKEII
+515 QFLNKEII
-523 RISKTAKTT
+523 RISKEAKTT
-532 EEFQTGIEEA
+532 EEFQTGIEEV
-542 MKNYRKDILRLNN
+542 MKNYRKDILRLNSN
-555 DKTLKTYK
+555 NYKTYK
-563 LKQSGLWFEAQE
+563 LKESGLWFEAQE
-575 ELGIDLIDE
+575 ELDIDLADE
-584 GKDAPPIK
+584 GKNLPPIK

-608 EDGEGNFNR
+608 EDDDGNFNR

-622 RIDIIPDKTGNEN
+622 RVDIIPDKTGGEN

-641 GWLKNLFT
+641 GWLKNLF
-649 DTDDVS
+649 TDDVS

-661 GVIPVSNTNDGNFN
+661 GVIPVSN
-675 KLEKEKIKEL
+675 KI
-685 EIGEGLITKTQQLA
+685 QA
-699 GEGRSEVPTE
+699 GEGGAEVPTE
-709 GGEDMDRTEGG
+709 AGENMDRGEG
-720 VLQNNL
+720 VLKNNL
-726 QLTLSKF
+726 KLTLDKF
-733 DKFEGAVS
+733 DQFKGAVS
-741 YGSAAR
+741 YGSGGR
-747 GTNLENDKNF
+747 GSNLENDKNF
-757 IIKIEENGYSHS
+757 ITKIEKDGFSHA
-769 YADKSSKQVIDK
+769 YADKSSKQVVDK

-802 AIAQMILTE
+802 AIAQMVLTE
-811 ANLSSEDDIFGVM
+811 AILSSEDDIFGVM

-844 VYSKDII
+844 IYSTDII

>member
-6 KSTAATNIYDQA
+6 RSTAATNIYDQA
-18 VNTYYNPVSVL
+18 VNTYFNPVSVL
-29 PETGIMGV
+29 PETGIMGI

-44 NPDLQRYLGGVI
+44 NPDLQRFLGNVI
-56 EEEKAKGVLQGEI
+56 EEEKQKGILQGEL

-90 KNVAKNVLSKNL
+90 KGVAKNVLSKNL
-102 FVRAGIEKRIAINH
+102 FVRAGIEKRLAINH
-116 GLSQEGKLNH
+116 GLSQEGKLTNY
-126 FLNNKLIEVQ
+126 LNNKLIEVEGQ
-136 GDDGSVRQVP
+136 DGSVRQVP
-146 LKEFD
+146 LREFD
-151 VNSDEFKG
+151 VNSDEFKT
-159 SIAEFNELNRADL
+159 SINEFNAENRADL
-172 KGVRPEFVNN
+172 KGIRPEFVNN

-203 QEFVANLQN
+203 QEFISNLQN

-225 IDFNKLEDIDL
+225 IDFNKLDDIDI
-236 TNPDSKLS
+236 TNPESKLN
-244 LALKNVNEEVT
+244 LAIKAINEEVT

-263 SSVSPTGMKK
+263 STVSPTGMTK

-285 NLKKGKSGVVAVRN
+285 NLKKNKSGVVAVRN
-299 FKNFIGQVKVGP
+299 FKNVIGQVKVGP
-311 KITLEDGTVVQDSL
+311 KITLEDGTVVQDTL
-325 LKYLGKDWNQMMS
+325 MKYLGEDWNKMMS

-351 EKKISKIIKPRIE
+351 EKKINKIIRPQIE
-364 EALKDFEFTTTGES
+364 KALEDFEFTTEGAS
-378 GETIRNTEALNKLAV
+378 GETVRNTEALNKLAV

-410 VSRDEFYDDFATKII
+410 ISRDEFYDDFATKII

-430 SPLQALNELR
+430 SPLQAINELR
-440 KFEISLGK
+440 KFEASLGK

-460 LKTMITTHLGKDRL
+460 LKKMITSHLGKDRL
-474 ALYRP
+474 AIYRP
-479 QIKTLIEDSK
+479 RIKTLIDDAK
-489 DLLGGNNQVKPWRK
+489 DLLGGNNQANPWRK
-503 RTNVELYFSDAT
+503 RTGVQLYFSDAT
-515 QFFNKEII
+515 QFLNKEII
-523 RISKTAKTT
+523 RISKEAKNP
-532 EEFQTGIEEA
+532 EDFAAGIEEA
-542 MKNYRKDILRLNN
+542 MNNYRKDILRLNDN
-555 DKTLKTYK
+555 KIFRTYK
-563 LKQSGLWFEAQE
+563 LKENGLWFKAQE
-575 ELGIDLIDE
+575 ELSIDVQDE
-584 GKDAPPIK
+584 SKDLPPIE
-592 VSQEEFNK
+592 VAQEEFDK

-608 EDGEGNFNR
+608 ESNDGNFYR
-617 VDDGR
+617 IDDGR
-622 RIDIIPDKTGNEN
+622 RIDIIGNKTGGEN

-641 GWLKNLFT
+641 GWLKNLF
-649 DTDDVS
+649 TDDVS

-661 GVIPVSNTNDGNFN
+661 GVIPVSN
-675 KLEKEKIKEL
+675 KI
-685 EIGEGLITKTQQLA
+685 QA
-699 GEGRSEVPTE
+699 GEGGAEAPTE
-709 GGEDMDRTEGG
+709 AGENMDRGEG
-720 VLQNNL
+720 VLKNNL
-726 QLTLSKF
+726 KLTLDKF
-733 DKFEGAVS
+733 DQFKGAVS
-741 YGSAAR
+741 YGSGGR
-747 GTNLENDKNF
+747 GSNLENDKNF
-757 IIKIEENGYSHS
+757 ITKIEKDGFSHA

-802 AIAQMILTE
+802 AIAQMVLTE
-811 ANLSSEDDIFGVM
+811 AILSSEDDIFGVM

-844 VYSKDII
+844 IYSTDII

>member
-18 VNTYYNPVSVL
+18 VNTYFNPVSVL
-29 PETGIMGV
+29 PETGIMGI

-44 NPDLQRYLGGVI
+44 NPDLQRYLGNVI
-56 EEEKAKGVLQGEI
+56 EEEKQKGVLQGEL

-90 KNVAKNVLSKNL
+90 KGVAKNVLSKNL
-102 FVRAGIEKRIAINH
+102 FVRAGIEKRLAINH
-116 GLSQEGKLNH
+116 GLSQEGKLTNY
-126 FLNNKLIEVQ
+126 LNNKLIEVEGQ
-136 GDDGSVRQVP
+136 DGSVRQVP
-146 LKEFD
+146 LREFD
-151 VNSDEFKG
+151 VNSDEFKT
-159 SIAEFNELNRADL
+159 SINDFNAENRADL
-172 KGVRPEFVNN
+172 KGIRPEFVNN

-203 QEFVANLQN
+203 QEFVSNLQN

-225 IDFNKLEDIDL
+225 IDFNKLDDIDV
-236 TNPDSKLS
+236 TNPESKLS
-244 LALKNVNEEVT
+244 LAIKAINEEVT

-263 SSVSPTGMKK
+263 STVSPTGMTK

-285 NLKKGKSGVVAVRN
+285 NLKKNKSGVVAVRN
-299 FKNFIGQVKVGP
+299 FKNVIGQVKVGP
-311 KITLEDGTVVQDSL
+311 KITLEDGTVVQDTL
-325 LKYLGKDWNQMMS
+325 MKYLGEDWNKMMS

-351 EKKISKIIKPRIE
+351 EKKINKIIRPQIE
-364 EALKDFEFTTTGES
+364 KALEDFEFTTEGAS
-378 GETIRNTEALNKLAV
+378 GETVRNTEALNKLAV

-410 VSRDEFYDDFATKII
+410 ISRDEFYDDFATKII

-430 SPLQALNELR
+430 SPLQAINELR
-440 KFEISLGK
+440 KFEASLGK

-460 LKTMITTHLGKDRL
+460 LKKMITSHLGKDRL
-474 ALYRP
+474 AIYRP
-479 QIKTLIEDSK
+479 RIKTLIDDAK
-489 DLLGGNNQVKPWRK
+489 DLLGGNNQANPWRK
-503 RTNVELYFSDAT
+503 RTGVQLYFSDAT
-515 QFFNKEII
+515 QFLNKEII
-523 RISKTAKTT
+523 RISKEAKNP
-532 EEFQTGIEEA
+532 EDFAAGIEEA
-542 MKNYRKDILRLNN
+542 MNNYRKDILRLNDN
-555 DKTLKTYK
+555 KIFRTYK
-563 LKQSGLWFEAQE
+563 LKENGLWFKAQE
-575 ELGIDLIDE
+575 ELGIDVQDE
-584 GKDAPPIK
+584 SKDLPPIE
-592 VSQEEFNK
+592 VAQEEFDK

-608 EDGEGNFNR
+608 ESNDGNFYR
-617 VDDGR
+617 IDDGR
-622 RIDIIPDKTGNEN
+622 RIDIIGDKTGSEN

-641 GWLKNLFT
+641 GWLKNLF
-649 DTDDVS
+649 TDDVS

-661 GVIPVSNTNDGNFN
+661 GVIPVSN
-675 KLEKEKIKEL
+675 KI
-685 EIGEGLITKTQQLA
+685 QA
-699 GEGRSEVPTE
+699 GEGGAEVPTE
-709 GGEDMDRTEGG
+709 AGENMERGEG
-720 VLQNNL
+720 VLKNNL
-726 QLTLSKF
+726 KLTLDKF
-733 DKFEGAVS
+733 DQFKGAVS
-741 YGSAAR
+741 YGSGGR
-747 GTNLENDKNF
+747 GSNLENDKNF
-757 IIKIEENGYSHS
+757 ITKIEKDGFSHA
-769 YADKSSKQVIDK
+769 YADKSSKQVVDK

-802 AIAQMILTE
+802 AIAQMVLTE
-811 ANLSSEDDIFGVM
+811 AILSSEDDIFGVM

-844 VYSKDII
+844 IYSTDII

>member
-6 KSTAATNIYDQA
+6 RSTAATNIYDQA
-18 VNTYYNPVSVL
+18 VNTYFNPVSVL
-29 PETGIMGV
+29 PETGIMGI

-44 NPDLQRYLGGVI
+44 NPDLQRFLGNVI
-56 EEEKAKGVLQGEI
+56 EEEKQKGILQGEL

-90 KNVAKNVLSKNL
+90 KSVAKNVLSKNL
-102 FVRAGIEKRIAINH
+102 FVRAGIEKRLAINH
-116 GLSQEGKLNH
+116 GLSQEGKLTNY
-126 FLNNKLIEVQ
+126 LNNKLIEVEGQ
-136 GDDGSVRQVP
+136 DGSVRQVP
-146 LKEFD
+146 LREFD
-151 VNSDEFKG
+151 VNSDEFKT
-159 SIAEFNELNRADL
+159 SINDFNAENRADL
-172 KGVRPEFVNN
+172 KGIRPEFVNN

-203 QEFVANLQN
+203 QEFISNLQN

-225 IDFNKLEDIDL
+225 IDFNKLDDIDV
-236 TNPDSKLS
+236 TNPESKLN
-244 LALKNVNEEVT
+244 LAIKAINEEVT

-263 SSVSPTGMKK
+263 STVSPTGMTK

-285 NLKKGKSGVVAVRN
+285 NLKKNKSGVVAVRN
-299 FKNFIGQVKVGP
+299 FKNVIGQVKVGP
-311 KITLEDGTVVQDSL
+311 KITLEDGTVVQDTL
-325 LKYLGKDWNQMMS
+325 MKYLGEDWNKMMS

-351 EKKISKIIKPRIE
+351 EKKINKIIRPQIE
-364 EALKDFEFTTTGES
+364 TALKDFKFTTEGPS

-410 VSRDEFYDDFATKII
+410 ISRDEFYDDFATKII

-430 SPLQALNELR
+430 SPLQAINELR
-440 KFEISLGK
+440 KFEASLGK
-448 TITDEDTTELNE
+448 TITEEDTTELNE
-460 LKTMITTHLGKDRL
+460 LKNMITTHLGKDRL
-474 ALYRP
+474 AIYRP
-479 QIKTLIEDSK
+479 RIKELIEDSK
-489 DLLGGNNQVKPWRK
+489 DLLGGNNQANPWRK
-503 RTNVELYFSDAT
+503 RTGVQLYFSDAT
-515 QFFNKEII
+515 QFLNKEII
-523 RISKTAKTT
+523 RISKEAKTT
-532 EEFQTGIEEA
+532 EEFQTGIEEV

-555 DKTLKTYK
+555 NKTLKTYK
-563 LKQSGLWFEAQE
+563 LKESGLWFEAQE
-575 ELGIDLIDE
+575 ELGIDLKDE
-584 GKDAPPIK
+584 GENAPPIK

-608 EDGEGNFNR
+608 EDGDGNFNR
-617 VDDGR
+617 VNDGR
-622 RIDIIPDKTGNEN
+622 RIDIIPDKTGGEN

-649 DTDDVS
+649 DEVS

-661 GVIPVSNTNDGNFN
+661 GVIPVSN
-675 KLEKEKIKEL
+675 KI
-685 EIGEGLITKTQQLA
+685 QA
-699 GEGRSEVPTE
+699 GEGGAEAPTE
-709 GGEDMDRTEGG
+709 AGENMDRGEG
-720 VLQNNL
+720 VLKNNL
-726 QLTLSKF
+726 KLTLDKF
-733 DKFEGAVS
+733 DQFKGAVS
-741 YGSAAR
+741 YGSGGR
-747 GTNLENDKNF
+747 GSNLENDKNF
-757 IIKIEENGYSHS
+757 ITKIEKDGFSHA
-769 YADKSSKQVIDK
+769 YADKSSKQVVDK

-802 AIAQMILTE
+802 AIAQMVLTE
-811 ANLSSEDDIFGVM
+811 AILSSEDDIFGVM

-844 VYSKDII
+844 IYSTDII

>member
-6 KSTAATNIYDQA
+6 RSTAATNIYDQA
-18 VNTYYNPVSVL
+18 VNTYFNPVSVL
-29 PETGIMGV
+29 PETGIMGI

-44 NPDLQRYLGGVI
+44 NPDLQRFLGNVI
-56 EEEKAKGVLQGEI
+56 EEEKQKGILQGEL

-102 FVRAGIEKRIAINH
+102 FVRAGIEKRLAINH
-116 GLSQEGKLNH
+116 GLSQEGKLTNY
-126 FLNNKLIEVQ
+126 LNNKLIEVEGQ
-136 GDDGSVRQVP
+136 DGSVRQVP
-146 LKEFD
+146 LREFD
-151 VNSDEFKG
+151 VNSDEFKT
-159 SIAEFNELNRADL
+159 SINDFNAENRADL
-172 KGVRPEFVNN
+172 KGIRPEFVNN

-203 QEFVANLQN
+203 QEFISNLQN

-225 IDFNKLEDIDL
+225 IDFNKLDDIDV
-236 TNPDSKLS
+236 TNPESKLN
-244 LALKNVNEEVT
+244 LAIKAINEEVT

-263 SSVSPTGMKK
+263 STVSPTGMTK

-285 NLKKGKSGVVAVRN
+285 NLKKNKSGVVAVRN
-299 FKNFIGQVKVGP
+299 FKNVIGQVKVGP
-311 KITLEDGTVVQDSL
+311 KITLEDGTVVQDTL
-325 LKYLGKDWNQMMS
+325 MKYLGEDWNKMMS

-351 EKKISKIIKPRIE
+351 EKKINKIIRPQIE
-364 EALKDFEFTTTGES
+364 TALKDFKFTTEGPS

-410 VSRDEFYDDFATKII
+410 ISRDEFYDDFATKII

-430 SPLQALNELR
+430 SPLQAINELR
-440 KFEISLGK
+440 KFEASLGK

-474 ALYRP
+474 AIYRP
-479 QIKTLIEDSK
+479 RIKELIEDSK
-489 DLLGGNNQVKPWRK
+489 DLLGGNNQVNPWRK
-503 RTNVELYFSDAT
+503 RTGVQLYFSDAT
-515 QFFNKEII
+515 QFLNKEII
-523 RISKTAKTT
+523 RISKEAKNP
-532 EEFQTGIEEA
+532 EDFAAGIEEA
-542 MKNYRKDILRLNN
+542 MNNYRKDILRLNN
-555 DKTLKTYK
+555 NRTLKTYK
-563 LKQSGLWFEAQE
+563 LKESGLWFKAQE
-575 ELGIDLIDE
+575 ELGIDLKDE
-584 GKDAPPIK
+584 GDNLPAIE
-592 VSQEEFNK
+592 VAQEEFDK

-608 EDGEGNFNR
+608 ESNDGNFYR
-617 VDDGR
+617 IDDGR
-622 RIDIIPDKTGNEN
+622 RVNIIGDNTGGEN

-641 GWLKNLFT
+641 GWLKNLF
-649 DTDDVS
+649 TDDVS

-661 GVIPVSNTNDGNFN
+661 GVIPVSN
-675 KLEKEKIKEL
+675 KI
-685 EIGEGLITKTQQLA
+685 QA
-699 GEGRSEVPTE
+699 GEGGTEAPTE
-709 GGEDMDRTEGG
+709 AGENMDRGEG

-726 QLTLSKF
+726 KLTLDKF
-733 DKFEGAVS
+733 DQFKGAVS
-741 YGSAAR
+741 YGSGGR
-747 GTNLENDKNF
+747 GSNLENDKNF
-757 IIKIEENGYSHS
+757 ITKIEKDGFSHA

-802 AIAQMILTE
+802 AIAQMVLTE
-811 ANLSSEDDIFGVM
+811 AILSSEDDIFGVM

-844 VYSKDII
+844 IYSTDII

-861 GLKDAGVT
+861 GLKNAGVT

>member
-18 VNTYYNPVSVL
+18 VNTYFNPVSVL
-29 PETGIMGV
+29 PETGIMGI

-44 NPDLQRYLGGVI
+44 NPDLQRFLGNVI
-56 EEEKAKGVLQGEI
+56 EEEKQKGILQGEL

-90 KNVAKNVLSKNL
+90 KGVAKNVLSKNL
-102 FVRAGIEKRIAINH
+102 FVRAGIEKRLAINH
-116 GLSQEGKLNH
+116 GLSQEGKLTNY
-126 FLNNKLIEVQ
+126 LNNKLIEVEGQ
-136 GDDGSVRQVP
+136 DGSVRQVP
-146 LKEFD
+146 LREFD
-151 VNSDEFKG
+151 VNSDEFKT
-159 SIAEFNELNRADL
+159 SINDFNAENRADL
-172 KGVRPEFVNN
+172 KGIRPEFVNN

-203 QEFVANLQN
+203 QEFISNLQN

-225 IDFNKLEDIDL
+225 IDFNKLDDIDI
-236 TNPDSKLS
+236 TNPESKLN
-244 LALKNVNEEVT
+244 LAIKAINEEVT

-263 SSVSPTGMKK
+263 STVSPTGMTK

-285 NLKKGKSGVVAVRN
+285 NLKKNKSGVVAVRN
-299 FKNFIGQVKVGP
+299 FKNVIGQVKVGP
-311 KITLEDGTVVQDSL
+311 KITLEDGTVVQDTL
-325 LKYLGKDWNQMMS
+325 MKYLGEDWNKMMS

-351 EKKISKIIKPRIE
+351 EKKINKIIRPQIE
-364 EALKDFEFTTTGES
+364 KALEDFEFTTEGAS
-378 GETIRNTEALNKLAV
+378 GETVRNTEALNKLAV

-410 VSRDEFYDDFATKII
+410 ISRDEFYDDFATKII

-430 SPLQALNELR
+430 SPLQAINELR
-440 KFEISLGK
+440 KFEASLGK
-448 TITDEDTTELNE
+448 TITEEDTTELNE
-460 LKTMITTHLGKDRL
+460 LKNMITTHLGKDRL
-474 ALYRP
+474 AIYRP
-479 QIKTLIEDSK
+479 RIKELIDDAK
-489 DLLGGNNQVKPWRK
+489 DLLGGTNQVNPWRK
-503 RTNVELYFSDAT
+503 RAGVELYFSDAT
-515 QFFNKEII
+515 QFLNKEII
-523 RISKTAKTT
+523 RISKEAKTP
-532 EEFQTGIEEA
+532 EEFAEGIEEA

-555 DKTLKTYK
+555 NKTLKTYK
-563 LKQSGLWFEAQE
+563 LKENGLWFEAQE
-575 ELGIDLIDE
+575 ELGIDLKDE

-608 EDGEGNFNR
+608 EDDDGNFNR

-622 RIDIIPDKTGNEN
+622 RVDIIPDKTGGEN

-641 GWLKNLFT
+641 GWLKNLF
-649 DTDDVS
+649 TDDVS

-661 GVIPVSNTNDGNFN
+661 GVIPVSN
-675 KLEKEKIKEL
+675 KI
-685 EIGEGLITKTQQLA
+685 QA
-699 GEGRSEVPTE
+699 GEGGAEAPTE
-709 GGEDMDRTEGG
+709 AGENMDRGEG
-720 VLQNNL
+720 VLKNNL
-726 QLTLSKF
+726 KLTLDKF
-733 DKFEGAVS
+733 DQFKGAVS
-741 YGSAAR
+741 YGSGGR
-747 GTNLENDKNF
+747 GSNLENDKNF
-757 IIKIEENGYSHS
+757 ITKIEKDGFSHA
-769 YADKSSKQVIDK
+769 YADKSSKQVVDK

-802 AIAQMILTE
+802 AIAQMVLTE
-811 ANLSSEDDIFGVM
+811 AILSSEDDIFGVM

-844 VYSKDII
+844 IYSTDII

>member
-6 KSTAATNIYDQA
+6 RSTAATNIYDQA
-18 VNTYYNPVSVL
+18 VNTYFNPVSVL

-37 ARALKNN
+37 ARALRNN
-44 NPDLQRYLGGVI
+44 NPDLQRFLGNVI
-56 EEEKAKGVLQGEI
+56 EEEKQKGILQGEL

-90 KNVAKNVLSKNL
+90 KGVAKNVLSKNL
-102 FVRAGIEKRIAINH
+102 FVRAGIEKRLAINH
-116 GLSQEGKLNH
+116 GLSQEGKLTNY
-126 FLNNKLIEVQ
+126 LNNKLIEVE

-146 LKEFD
+146 LREFD
-151 VNSDEFKG
+151 VNSDEFKT
-159 SIAEFNELNRADL
+159 SINDFNEENRADL
-172 KGVRPEFVNN
+172 KGIRPEFVNN

-203 QEFVANLQN
+203 QEFVSNLQN

-225 IDFNKLEDIDL
+225 IDFNKLDDIDV
-236 TNPDSKLS
+236 TNPESKLN
-244 LALKNVNEEVT
+244 LAIKAINEEVT

-263 SSVSPTGMKK
+263 STVSPTGMTK

-285 NLKKGKSGVVAVRN
+285 NLKKNKSGVVAVRN
-299 FKNFIGQVKVGP
+299 FKNVIGQVKVGP
-311 KITLEDGTVVQDSL
+311 KITLEDGTVVQDTL
-325 LKYLGKDWNQMMS
+325 MKYLGEDWNKMMS

-351 EKKISKIIKPRIE
+351 EKKINKIIRPQIE
-364 EALKDFEFTTTGES
+364 KALEDFEFTTEGPS
-378 GETIRNTEALNKLAV
+378 GETVRNTDALNKLAV

-410 VSRDEFYDDFATKII
+410 ISRDEFYDDFATKII

-430 SPLQALNELR
+430 SPLQAINELR
-440 KFEISLGK
+440 KFEASLGK

-460 LKTMITTHLGKDRL
+460 LKDMITTHLGKDRL
-474 ALYRP
+474 AIYRP
-479 QIKTLIEDSK
+479 RIKQLIDDSK
-489 DLLGGNNQVKPWRK
+489 DLLGGNNQVNPWRK

-515 QFFNKEII
+515 QFLNKEII
-523 RISKTAKTT
+523 RISKEAKTP
-532 EEFQTGIEEA
+532 EEFAEGIEEV
-542 MKNYRKDILRLNN
+542 MNNYRKDILRLNN
-555 DKTLKTYK
+555 NRTLKTYK
-563 LKQSGLWFEAQE
+563 LKESGLWFKAQE
-575 ELGIDLIDE
+575 ELGIDLKDE
-584 GKDAPPIK
+584 GDDLPPIK
-592 VSQEEFNK
+592 VAQEEFNK
-600 LLEKGRIE
+600 LLENGRIE
-608 EDGEGNFNR
+608 ESNDGNFYR
-617 VDDGR
+617 IDDGR
-622 RIDIIPDKTGNEN
+622 KVDIIGDKTGSEN

-641 GWLKNLFT
+641 GWLKNLF
-649 DTDDVS
+649 TDDVS

-661 GVIPVSNTNDGNFN
+661 GVIPVSN
-675 KLEKEKIKEL
+675 KI
-685 EIGEGLITKTQQLA
+685 QA
-699 GEGRSEVPTE
+699 GEGGTEAPTE
-709 GGEDMDRTEGG
+709 AGENMDRGEG
-720 VLQNNL
+720 VLKNNL
-726 QLTLSKF
+726 KLTLDKF
-733 DKFEGAVS
+733 DQFKGAVS
-741 YGSAAR
+741 YGSGGR
-747 GTNLENDKNF
+747 GSNLENDKNF
-757 IIKIEENGYSHS
+757 ITKIEKDGFSHA

-802 AIAQMILTE
+802 AIAQMVLTE
-811 ANLSSEDDIFGVM
+811 AILSSEDDIFGVM

-844 VYSKDII
+844 VYSTDII

>member
-6 KSTAATNIYDQA
+6 RSTAATNIYDQA
-18 VNTYYNPVSVL
+18 VNTYFNPVSVL
-29 PETGIMGV
+29 PETGIMGI

-44 NPDLQRYLGGVI
+44 NPDLQRFLGNVI
-56 EEEKAKGVLQGEI
+56 EEEKQKGILQGEL

-90 KNVAKNVLSKNL
+90 KSVAKNVLSKNL
-102 FVRAGIEKRIAINH
+102 FVRAGIEKRLAINH
-116 GLSQEGKLNH
+116 GLSQEGKLTNY
-126 FLNNKLIEVQ
+126 LNNKLIEVEGQ
-136 GDDGSVRQVP
+136 DGSVRQVP
-146 LKEFD
+146 LREFD
-151 VNSDEFKG
+151 VNSDEFKT
-159 SIAEFNELNRADL
+159 SINDFNAENRADL
-172 KGVRPEFVNN
+172 KGIRPEFVNN

-203 QEFVANLQN
+203 QEFISNLQN

-225 IDFNKLEDIDL
+225 IDFNKLDDIDV
-236 TNPDSKLS
+236 TNPESKLN
-244 LALKNVNEEVT
+244 LAIKAINEEVT

-263 SSVSPTGMKK
+263 STVSPTGMTK

-285 NLKKGKSGVVAVRN
+285 NLKKNKSGVVAVRN
-299 FKNFIGQVKVGP
+299 FKNVIGQVKVGP
-311 KITLEDGTVVQDSL
+311 KITLEDGTVVQDTL
-325 LKYLGKDWNQMMS
+325 MKYLGEDWNKMMS

-351 EKKISKIIKPRIE
+351 EKKINKIIRPQIE
-364 EALKDFEFTTTGES
+364 KALEDFEFTTEGAS
-378 GETIRNTEALNKLAV
+378 GETVRNTEALNKLAV

-410 VSRDEFYDDFATKII
+410 ISRDEFYDDFATKII

-430 SPLQALNELR
+430 SPLQAINELR
-440 KFEISLGK
+440 KFEASLGK

-460 LKTMITTHLGKDRL
+460 LKKMITTHLGKDRL
-474 ALYRP
+474 AIYRP
-479 QIKTLIEDSK
+479 RIKELIDDSK
-489 DLLGGNNQVKPWRK
+489 DLLGGNNQVNPWRK
-503 RTNVELYFSDAT
+503 RTEVQLYFSDAT
-515 QFFNKEII
+515 QFLNKEII
-523 RISKTAKTT
+523 RISKEAKTT
-532 EEFQTGIEEA
+532 EEFQTGIEEV
-542 MKNYRKDILRLNN
+542 MKNYRKDILRLNSN
-555 DKTLKTYK
+555 NYKTYK
-563 LKQSGLWFEAQE
+563 LKESGLWFEAQE
-575 ELGIDLIDE
+575 ELGIDLKDE

-608 EDGEGNFNR
+608 EDDDGNFNR

-622 RIDIIPDKTGNEN
+622 RVDIIPDKTGGEN

-641 GWLKNLFT
+641 GWLKNLF
-649 DTDDVS
+649 TDDVS

-661 GVIPVSNTNDGNFN
+661 GVIPVSN
-675 KLEKEKIKEL
+675 KI
-685 EIGEGLITKTQQLA
+685 QA
-699 GEGRSEVPTE
+699 GEGGAEVPTE
-709 GGEDMDRTEGG
+709 AGENMERGEG
-720 VLQNNL
+720 VLKNNL
-726 QLTLSKF
+726 KLTLDKF
-733 DKFEGAVS
+733 DQFKGAVS
-741 YGSAAR
+741 YGSGGR
-747 GTNLENDKNF
+747 GSNLENDKNF
-757 IIKIEENGYSHS
+757 ITKIEKDGFSHA
-769 YADKSSKQVIDK
+769 YADKSSKQVVDK

-802 AIAQMILTE
+802 AIAQMVLTE
-811 ANLSSEDDIFGVM
+811 AILSSEDDIFGVM

-844 VYSKDII
+844 IYSTDII

>member
-18 VNTYYNPVSVL
+18 VNTYFNPVSVL

-44 NPDLQRYLGGVI
+44 NPDLQRYLGNVI
-56 EEEKAKGVLQGEI
+56 EEEKQKGILQGEL

-90 KNVAKNVLSKNL
+90 KGVAKNVLSKNL
-102 FVRAGIEKRIAINH
+102 FVRAGIEKRLAINH
-116 GLSQEGKLNH
+116 GLSQEGKLTNY
-126 FLNNKLIEVQ
+126 LNNKLIEVEGQ
-136 GDDGSVRQVP
+136 DGSVRQVP
-146 LKEFD
+146 LREFD
-151 VNSDEFKG
+151 VNSDEFKT
-159 SIAEFNELNRADL
+159 SINDFNAENRADL
-172 KGVRPEFVNN
+172 KGIRPEFVNN

-203 QEFVANLQN
+203 QEFVSNLQN

-225 IDFNKLEDIDL
+225 IDFNKLDDIDV
-236 TNPDSKLS
+236 TNPESKLN
-244 LALKNVNEEVT
+244 LAIKAINEEVT

-263 SSVSPTGMKK
+263 STVSPTGMTK

-285 NLKKGKSGVVAVRN
+285 NLKKNKSGVVAVRN
-299 FKNFIGQVKVGP
+299 FKNVIGQVKVGP
-311 KITLEDGTVVQDSL
+311 KITLEDGTVVQDTL
-325 LKYLGKDWNQMMS
+325 MKYLGEDWNKMMS

-351 EKKISKIIKPRIE
+351 EKKINKIIRPQIE
-364 EALKDFEFTTTGES
+364 KALEDFEFTTEGAS
-378 GETIRNTEALNKLAV
+378 GETVRNTEALNKLAV

-410 VSRDEFYDDFATKII
+410 ISRDEFYDDFATKII

-430 SPLQALNELR
+430 SPLQAINELR
-440 KFEISLGK
+440 KFEASLGK
-448 TITDEDTTELNE
+448 TITEEDTTELNE
-460 LKTMITTHLGKDRL
+460 LKNMITTHLGKDRL
-474 ALYRP
+474 AIYRP
-479 QIKTLIEDSK
+479 RIKELIDDAK
-489 DLLGGNNQVKPWRK
+489 DLLGGTNQVNPWRK
-503 RTNVELYFSDAT
+503 RSGVELYFSDAT
-515 QFFNKEII
+515 QFLNKEII
-523 RISKTAKTT
+523 RISKEAKTT
-532 EEFQTGIEEA
+532 EEFQTGIEEV
-542 MKNYRKDILRLNN
+542 MKNYRKDILRLNSN
-555 DKTLKTYK
+555 NYKTYK
-563 LKQSGLWFEAQE
+563 LKESGLWFEAQE
-575 ELGIDLIDE
+575 ELGIDLKDE

-608 EDGEGNFNR
+608 EDDDGNFNR

-622 RIDIIPDKTGNEN
+622 RVDIIPDKTGDEN
-635 KNGGFK
+635 KNGGYK
-641 GWLKNLFT
+641 GWIKNFFK
-649 DTDDVS
+649 DDVS

-661 GVIPVSNTNDGNFN
+661 GVIPVSN
-675 KLEKEKIKEL
+675 KI
-685 EIGEGLITKTQQLA
+685 QA
-699 GEGRSEVPTE
+699 GEGGAEVPTE
-709 GGEDMDRTEGG
+709 AGENMDRGEG
-720 VLQNNL
+720 VLKNNL
-726 QLTLSKF
+726 KLTLDKF
-733 DKFEGAVS
+733 DQFKGAVS
-741 YGSAAR
+741 YGSGGR
-747 GTNLENDKNF
+747 GSNLENDKNF
-757 IIKIEENGYSHS
+757 ITKIEKDGFSHA
-769 YADKSSKQVIDK
+769 YADKSSKQVVDK

-802 AIAQMILTE
+802 AIAQMVLTE
-811 ANLSSEDDIFGVM
+811 AILSSEDDIFGVM

-844 VYSKDII
+844 IYSTDII

>member
-6 KSTAATNIYDQA
+6 RSTAATNIYDQA
-18 VNTYYNPVSVL
+18 VNTYFNPVSVL
-29 PETGIMGV
+29 PETGIMGI

-44 NPDLQRYLGGVI
+44 NPDLQRFLGNVI
-56 EEEKAKGVLQGEI
+56 EEEKQKGILQGEL

-102 FVRAGIEKRIAINH
+102 FVRAGIEKRLAINH
-116 GLSQEGKLNH
+116 GLSQEGKLTNY
-126 FLNNKLIEVQ
+126 LNNKLIEVEGQ
-136 GDDGSVRQVP
+136 DGSVRQVP
-146 LKEFD
+146 LREFD
-151 VNSDEFKG
+151 VNSDEFKT
-159 SIAEFNELNRADL
+159 SINDFNAENRADL
-172 KGVRPEFVNN
+172 KGIRPEFVNN

-203 QEFVANLQN
+203 QEFISNLQN

-225 IDFNKLEDIDL
+225 IDFNKLDDIDV
-236 TNPDSKLS
+236 TNPESKLN
-244 LALKNVNEEVT
+244 LAIKAINEEVT

-263 SSVSPTGMKK
+263 STVSPTGMTK

-285 NLKKGKSGVVAVRN
+285 NLKKNKSGVVAVRN
-299 FKNFIGQVKVGP
+299 FKNVIGQVKVGP
-311 KITLEDGTVVQDSL
+311 KITLEDGTVVQDTL
-325 LKYLGKDWNQMMS
+325 MKYLGEDWNKMMS

-351 EKKISKIIKPRIE
+351 EKKINKIIRPQIE
-364 EALKDFEFTTTGES
+364 TALKDFKFTTEGPS

-410 VSRDEFYDDFATKII
+410 ISRDEFYDDFATKII

-430 SPLQALNELR
+430 SPLQAINELR
-440 KFEISLGK
+440 KFEASLGK

-460 LKTMITTHLGKDRL
+460 LKDMITTHLGKDRL
-474 ALYRP
+474 AIYRP
-479 QIKTLIEDSK
+479 RIKELIEDSK
-489 DLLGGNNQVKPWRK
+489 DLLGGNNQVNPWRK
-503 RTNVELYFSDAT
+503 RTGVQLYFSDAT
-515 QFFNKEII
+515 QFLNKEII
-523 RISKTAKTT
+523 RISKEAKNP
-532 EEFQTGIEEA
+532 EDFAAGIEEA
-542 MKNYRKDILRLNN
+542 MNNYRKDILRLNN
-555 DKTLKTYK
+555 NRTLKTYK
-563 LKQSGLWFEAQE
+563 LKESGLWFKAQE
-575 ELGIDLIDE
+575 ELGIDLKDE
-584 GKDAPPIK
+584 GDNLPAIE
-592 VSQEEFNK
+592 VAQEEFDK

-608 EDGEGNFNR
+608 ESNDGNFYR
-617 VDDGR
+617 IDDGR
-622 RIDIIPDKTGNEN
+622 RVNIIGDNTGGEN

-641 GWLKNLFT
+641 GWLKNLF
-649 DTDDVS
+649 TDDVS

-661 GVIPVSNTNDGNFN
+661 GVIPVSN
-675 KLEKEKIKEL
+675 KI
-685 EIGEGLITKTQQLA
+685 QA
-699 GEGRSEVPTE
+699 GEGGTEAPTE
-709 GGEDMDRTEGG
+709 AGENMDRGEG

-726 QLTLSKF
+726 KLTLDKF
-733 DKFEGAVS
+733 DQFKGAVS
-741 YGSAAR
+741 YGSGGR
-747 GTNLENDKNF
+747 GSNLENDKNF
-757 IIKIEENGYSHS
+757 ITKIEKDGFSHA

-802 AIAQMILTE
+802 AIAQMVLTE
-811 ANLSSEDDIFGVM
+811 AILSSEDDIFGVM

-844 VYSKDII
+844 VYSTDII

>member
-18 VNTYYNPVSVL
+18 VNTYFNPVSVL
-29 PETGIMGV
+29 PETGIMAV
-37 ARALKNN
+37 ARALRNN

-56 EEEKAKGVLQGEI
+56 EDEKAEGVLQGEL

-102 FVRAGIEKRIAINH
+102 FVRAGIEKRLAINH
-116 GLSQEGKLNH
+116 GLSQEGKLTNY
-126 FLNNKLIEVQ
+126 LNNKLIEVE
-136 GDDGSVRQVP
+136 GDDGSIRQVP
-146 LKEFD
+146 LREFD
-151 VNSDEFKG
+151 VNSDEFKT
-159 SIAEFNELNRADL
+159 SINDFNAENRADL
-172 KGVRPEFVNN
+172 KGIRPEFVNN

-203 QEFVANLQN
+203 QEFISNLQN

-225 IDFNKLEDIDL
+225 IDFNKLDDIDV
-236 TNPDSKLS
+236 TNPESKLN
-244 LALKNVNEEVT
+244 LAIKAINEEVT

-263 SSVSPTGMKK
+263 STVSPTGMTK
-273 NALHLAEVIFDI
+273 NALHLAEIIFDI
-285 NLKKGKSGVVAVRN
+285 NLKKNKSGVVAVRN
-299 FKNFIGQVKVGP
+299 FKNLIGQVKVGP
-311 KITLEDGTVVQDSL
+311 KITLEDGTVIQDTL
-325 LKYLGKDWNQMMS
+325 MKYLGQDWNTMMS

-351 EKKISKIIKPRIE
+351 EKKINKIIRPQIE
-364 EALKDFEFTTTGES
+364 KALEDFEFTTEGPS
-378 GETIRNTEALNKLAV
+378 GETVRNTEALNKLAV

-410 VSRDEFYDDFATKII
+410 ISRDEFYDDFATKII

-430 SPLQALNELR
+430 SPLQAINELR
-440 KFEISLGK
+440 KFEASLGK
-448 TITDEDTTELNE
+448 TITEEDTTELNE
-460 LKTMITTHLGKDRL
+460 LKNMITTHLGKDRL
-474 ALYRP
+474 AIYRP
-479 QIKTLIEDSK
+479 RIKELIDDAK
-489 DLLGGNNQVKPWRK
+489 DLLGGTNQVNPWRK
-503 RTNVELYFSDAT
+503 RAGVELYFSDAT
-515 QFFNKEII
+515 QFLNKEII
-523 RISKTAKTT
+523 RISKEAKTT
-532 EEFQTGIEEA
+532 EEFQTGIEEV
-542 MKNYRKDILRLNN
+542 MKNYRKDILRLNSSN
-555 DKTLKTYK
+555 YKTYK
-563 LKQSGLWFEAQE
+563 LKESGLWFEAQE
-575 ELGIDLIDE
+575 ELGIDLKDE

-608 EDGEGNFNR
+608 EDDDGNFNR

-622 RIDIIPDKTGNEN
+622 RIDIIPDKTGGEN

-649 DTDDVS
+649 DDVS
-655 MNTTDG
+655 MNTTNS
-661 GVIPVSNTNDGNFN
+661 GVIPVSNTIQNEVQQ
-675 KLEKEKIKEL
+675 KTREKA
-685 EIGEGLITKTQQLA
+685 QSQLA
-699 GEGRSEVPTE
+699 GEGGSEVPAE
-709 GGEDMDRTEGG
+709 GGEDMSRPEGG

-726 QLTLSKF
+726 KLTLDKF
-733 DKFEGAVS
+733 DQFKGAVS
-741 YGSAAR
+741 YGSGGR
-747 GTNLENDKNF
+747 GSNLENDKNF
-757 IIKIEENGYSHS
+757 ITKIEKDGFSHA

-802 AIAQMILTE
+802 AIAQMVLTE
-811 ANLSSEDDIFGVM
+811 AILSSEDDIFGVM

-844 VYSKDII
+844 VYSTDII

>member
-18 VNTYYNPVSVL
+18 VNTYFNPVSVL
-29 PETGIMGV
+29 PETGIMGI

-44 NPDLQRYLGGVI
+44 NPDLQRYLGNVI
-56 EEEKAKGVLQGEI
+56 EEEKQKGVLQGEL

-90 KNVAKNVLSKNL
+90 KGVAKNVLSKNL
-102 FVRAGIEKRIAINH
+102 FVRAGIEKRLAINH
-116 GLSQEGKLNH
+116 GLSQEGKLTNY
-126 FLNNKLIEVQ
+126 LNNKLIEVEGQ
-136 GDDGSVRQVP
+136 DGSVRQVP
-146 LKEFD
+146 LREFD
-151 VNSDEFKG
+151 VNSDEFKT
-159 SIAEFNELNRADL
+159 SINDFNAENRADL
-172 KGVRPEFVNN
+172 KGIRPEFVNN

-203 QEFVANLQN
+203 QEFISNLQN

-225 IDFNKLEDIDL
+225 IDFNKLDDIDV
-236 TNPDSKLS
+236 TNPESKLS
-244 LALKNVNEEVT
+244 LAIKAINEEVT

-263 SSVSPTGMKK
+263 STVSPTGMTK

-285 NLKKGKSGVVAVRN
+285 NLKKNKSGVVAVRN
-299 FKNFIGQVKVGP
+299 FKNVIGQVKVGP
-311 KITLEDGTVVQDSL
+311 KITLEDGTVVQDTL
-325 LKYLGKDWNQMMS
+325 MKYLGEDWNKMMS

-351 EKKISKIIKPRIE
+351 EKKINKIIRPQIE
-364 EALKDFEFTTTGES
+364 KALEDFEFTTEGAS
-378 GETIRNTEALNKLAV
+378 GETVRNTEALNKLAV

-410 VSRDEFYDDFATKII
+410 ISRDEFYDDFATKII

-430 SPLQALNELR
+430 SPLQAINELR
-440 KFEISLGK
+440 KFEASLGK

-460 LKTMITTHLGKDRL
+460 LKKMITSHLGKDRL
-474 ALYRP
+474 AIYRP
-479 QIKTLIEDSK
+479 RIKTLIDDAK
-489 DLLGGNNQVKPWRK
+489 DLLGGNNQANPWRK
-503 RTNVELYFSDAT
+503 RTGVQLYFSDAT
-515 QFFNKEII
+515 QFLNKEII
-523 RISKTAKTT
+523 RISKEAKNP
-532 EEFQTGIEEA
+532 EDFAAGIEEA
-542 MKNYRKDILRLNN
+542 MNNYRKDILRLNDN
-555 DKTLKTYK
+555 KIFRTYK
-563 LKQSGLWFEAQE
+563 LKENGLWFKAQE
-575 ELGIDLIDE
+575 ELGIDVQDE
-584 GKDAPPIK
+584 SKDLPPIE
-592 VSQEEFNK
+592 VAQEEFDK

-608 EDGEGNFNR
+608 ESNDGNFYR
-617 VDDGR
+617 IDDGR
-622 RIDIIPDKTGNEN
+622 RIDIIGDKTGSEN

-641 GWLKNLFT
+641 GWLKNLF
-649 DTDDVS
+649 TDDVS

-661 GVIPVSNTNDGNFN
+661 GVIPVSN
-675 KLEKEKIKEL
+675 KI
-685 EIGEGLITKTQQLA
+685 QA
-699 GEGRSEVPTE
+699 GEGGAEVPTE
-709 GGEDMDRTEGG
+709 AGENMDRGEG
-720 VLQNNL
+720 VLKNNL
-726 QLTLSKF
+726 KLTLDKF
-733 DKFEGAVS
+733 DQFKGAVS
-741 YGSAAR
+741 YGSGGR
-747 GTNLENDKNF
+747 GSNLENDKNF
-757 IIKIEENGYSHS
+757 ITKIEKDGFSHA
-769 YADKSSKQVIDK
+769 YADKSSKQVVDK

-802 AIAQMILTE
+802 AIAQMVLTE
-811 ANLSSEDDIFGVM
+811 AILSSEDDIFGVM

-844 VYSKDII
+844 IYSTDII

>member
-18 VNTYYNPVSVL
+18 VNTYFNPVSVL
-29 PETGIMGV
+29 PETGIMGI

-44 NPDLQRYLGGVI
+44 NPDLQRYLGNVI
-56 EEEKAKGVLQGEI
+56 EEEKQKGVLQGEL

-102 FVRAGIEKRIAINH
+102 FVRAGIEKRLAINH
-116 GLSQEGKLNH
+116 GLSQEGKLTNY
-126 FLNNKLIEVQ
+126 LNNKLIEVEGQ
-136 GDDGSVRQVP
+136 DGSVRQVP
-146 LKEFD
+146 LREFD
-151 VNSDEFKG
+151 VNSDEFKT
-159 SIAEFNELNRADL
+159 SINDFNAENRADL
-172 KGVRPEFVNN
+172 KGIRPEFVNN

-203 QEFVANLQN
+203 QEFISNLQN

-225 IDFNKLEDIDL
+225 IDFNKLDDIDV
-236 TNPDSKLS
+236 TNPESKLS
-244 LALKNVNEEVT
+244 LAIKAINEEVT

-263 SSVSPTGMKK
+263 STVSPTGMTK

-285 NLKKGKSGVVAVRN
+285 NLKKNKSGVVAVRN
-299 FKNFIGQVKVGP
+299 FKNLIGQVKVGP
-311 KITLEDGTVVQDSL
+311 KITLEDGTVVQDTL
-325 LKYLGKDWNQMMS
+325 MKYLGEDWNKMMS

-351 EKKISKIIKPRIE
+351 EKKINKIIRPQIE
-364 EALKDFEFTTTGES
+364 KALEDFEFTTEGAS
-378 GETIRNTEALNKLAV
+378 GETVRNTEALNKLAV

-410 VSRDEFYDDFATKII
+410 ISRDEFYDDFATKII

-430 SPLQALNELR
+430 SPLQAINELR
-440 KFEISLGK
+440 KFEASLGK

-460 LKTMITTHLGKDRL
+460 LKKMITSHLGKDRL
-474 ALYRP
+474 AIYRP
-479 QIKTLIEDSK
+479 RIKTLIDDAK
-489 DLLGGNNQVKPWRK
+489 DLLGGNNQANPWRK
-503 RTNVELYFSDAT
+503 RTGVQLYFSDAT
-515 QFFNKEII
+515 QFLNKEII
-523 RISKTAKTT
+523 RISKEAKNP
-532 EEFQTGIEEA
+532 EDFAAGIEEA
-542 MKNYRKDILRLNN
+542 MNNYRKDILRLNDN
-555 DKTLKTYK
+555 KIFRTYK
-563 LKQSGLWFEAQE
+563 LKENGLWFKAQE
-575 ELGIDLIDE
+575 ELGIDVQDE
-584 GKDAPPIK
+584 SKDLPPIE
-592 VSQEEFNK
+592 VAQEEFDK

-608 EDGEGNFNR
+608 ESNDGNFYR
-617 VDDGR
+617 IDDGR
-622 RIDIIPDKTGNEN
+622 RIDIIGDKTGSEN

-641 GWLKNLFT
+641 GWLKNLF
-649 DTDDVS
+649 TDDVS

-661 GVIPVSNTNDGNFN
+661 GVIPVSN
-675 KLEKEKIKEL
+675 KI
-685 EIGEGLITKTQQLA
+685 QA
-699 GEGRSEVPTE
+699 GESGAEVPTE
-709 GGEDMDRTEGG
+709 AGENMERGEG
-720 VLQNNL
+720 VLKNNL
-726 QLTLSKF
+726 KLTLDKF
-733 DKFEGAVS
+733 DQFKGAVS
-741 YGSAAR
+741 YGSGGR
-747 GTNLENDKNF
+747 GSNLENDKNF
-757 IIKIEENGYSHS
+757 ITKIEKDGFSHA
-769 YADKSSKQVIDK
+769 YADKSSKQVVDK

-802 AIAQMILTE
+802 AIAQMVLTE
-811 ANLSSEDDIFGVM
+811 AILSSEDDIFGVM

-844 VYSKDII
+844 IYSTDII

>member
-18 VNTYYNPVSVL
+18 VNTYFNPVSVL
-29 PETGIMGV
+29 PETGIMAV
-37 ARALKNN
+37 ARALRNN

-56 EEEKAKGVLQGEI
+56 EDEKAEGVLQGEL

-102 FVRAGIEKRIAINH
+102 FVRAGIEKRLAINH
-116 GLSQEGKLNH
+116 GLSQEGKLTNY
-126 FLNNKLIEVQ
+126 LNNKLIEVE

-151 VNSDEFKG
+151 VNSDEFKT
-159 SIAEFNELNRADL
+159 SINDFNAENRADL
-172 KGVRPEFVNN
+172 KGIRPEFVNN

-203 QEFVANLQN
+203 QEFISNLQN

-225 IDFNKLEDIDL
+225 IDFNKLDDIDV
-236 TNPDSKLS
+236 TNPESKLN
-244 LALKNVNEEVT
+244 LAIKAINEEVT

-263 SSVSPTGMKK
+263 STVSPTGMTK

-285 NLKKGKSGVVAVRN
+285 NLKKNKSGVVAVRN
-299 FKNFIGQVKVGP
+299 FKNLIGQVKVGP
-311 KITLEDGTVVQDSL
+311 KITLEDGTVIQDTL
-325 LKYLGKDWNQMMS
+325 MKYLGQDWNTMMS

-351 EKKISKIIKPRIE
+351 EKKINKIIRPQIE
-364 EALKDFEFTTTGES
+364 KALEDFEFTTEGPS
-378 GETIRNTEALNKLAV
+378 GETVRNTEALNKLAV

-410 VSRDEFYDDFATKII
+410 ISRDEFYDDFATKII

-430 SPLQALNELR
+430 SPLQAINELR
-440 KFEISLGK
+440 KFEASLGK
-448 TITDEDTTELNE
+448 TITEEDTTELNE
-460 LKTMITTHLGKDRL
+460 LKNMITTHLGKDRL
-474 ALYRP
+474 AIYRP
-479 QIKTLIEDSK
+479 RIKELIDDAK
-489 DLLGGNNQVKPWRK
+489 DLLGGTNQVNPWRK
-503 RTNVELYFSDAT
+503 RAGVELYFSDAT
-515 QFFNKEII
+515 QFLNKEII
-523 RISKTAKTT
+523 RISKEAKTT
-532 EEFQTGIEEA
+532 EEFQTGIEEV
-542 MKNYRKDILRLNN
+542 MKNYRKDILRLNSSN
-555 DKTLKTYK
+555 YKTYK
-563 LKQSGLWFEAQE
+563 LKESGLWFEAQE
-575 ELGIDLIDE
+575 ELGIDLKDE

-608 EDGEGNFNR
+608 EDDDGNFNR

-622 RIDIIPDKTGNEN
+622 RIDIIPDKTGGEN

-649 DTDDVS
+649 DDVS
-655 MNTTDG
+655 MNTTNS
-661 GVIPVSNTNDGNFN
+661 GVIPVSNTIQNEVQQ
-675 KLEKEKIKEL
+675 KTREKA
-685 EIGEGLITKTQQLA
+685 QSQLA
-699 GEGRSEVPTE
+699 GEGGSEVPAE
-709 GGEDMDRTEGG
+709 GGEDMSRPEGG

-726 QLTLSKF
+726 QLTLKKF
-733 DKFEGAVS
+733 DQFNGAVS
-741 YGSAAR
+741 YGSGGR
-747 GTNLENDKNF
+747 GSNLENDKNF
-757 IIKIEENGYSHS
+757 ITKIEKDGFSHA

-802 AIAQMILTE
+802 AIAQMVLTE
-811 ANLSSEDDIFGVM
+811 AILSSEDDIFGVM

-844 VYSKDII
+844 VYSTDII

>member
-18 VNTYYNPVSVL
+18 VNTYFNPVSVL
-29 PETGIMGV
+29 PETGIMGI

-44 NPDLQRYLGGVI
+44 NPDLQRFLGNVI
-56 EEEKAKGVLQGEI
+56 EEEKQKGILQGEL

-90 KNVAKNVLSKNL
+90 KSVAKNVLSKNL
-102 FVRAGIEKRIAINH
+102 FVRAGIEKRLAINH
-116 GLSQEGKLNH
+116 GLSQEGKLTNY
-126 FLNNKLIEVQ
+126 LNNKLIEVEGQ
-136 GDDGSVRQVP
+136 DGSVRQVP
-146 LKEFD
+146 LREFD
-151 VNSDEFKG
+151 VNSDEFKT
-159 SIAEFNELNRADL
+159 SINDFNAENRADL
-172 KGVRPEFVNN
+172 KGIRPEFVNN

-203 QEFVANLQN
+203 QEFISNLQN

-225 IDFNKLEDIDL
+225 IDFNKLDDIDV
-236 TNPDSKLS
+236 TNPESKLN
-244 LALKNVNEEVT
+244 LAIKAINEEVT

-263 SSVSPTGMKK
+263 STVSPTGMTK

-285 NLKKGKSGVVAVRN
+285 NLKKNKSGVVAVRN
-299 FKNFIGQVKVGP
+299 FKNVIGQVKVGP
-311 KITLEDGTVVQDSL
+311 KITLEDGTVVQDTL
-325 LKYLGKDWNQMMS
+325 MKYLGEDWNKMMS

-351 EKKISKIIKPRIE
+351 EKKINKIIRPQIE
-364 EALKDFEFTTTGES
+364 KALEDFEFTTEGAS
-378 GETIRNTEALNKLAV
+378 GETVRNTEALNKLAV

-410 VSRDEFYDDFATKII
+410 ISRDEFYDDFATKII

-430 SPLQALNELR
+430 SPLQAINELR
-440 KFEISLGK
+440 KFEASLGK
-448 TITDEDTTELNE
+448 TITEEDTTELNE
-460 LKTMITTHLGKDRL
+460 LKKMITTHLGKDRL
-474 ALYRP
+474 AIYRP
-479 QIKTLIEDSK
+479 RIKELIEDSK
-489 DLLGGNNQVKPWRK
+489 DLLGGNNQVNPWRK
-503 RTNVELYFSDAT
+503 RTGVQLYFSDAT
-515 QFFNKEII
+515 QFLNKEII
-523 RISKTAKTT
+523 RISKEAKTT
-532 EEFQTGIEEA
+532 EEFQTGIEEV

-555 DKTLKTYK
+555 NKTLKTYK
-563 LKQSGLWFEAQE
+563 LKESGLWFEAQE
-575 ELGIDLIDE
+575 ELGIDLKDE
-584 GKDAPPIK
+584 GENAPPIK

-608 EDGEGNFNR
+608 EDGDGNFNR

-622 RIDIIPDKTGNEN
+622 RVDIIPDKTGGEN

-641 GWLKNLFT
+641 GWLKNLF
-649 DTDDVS
+649 TDDVS

-661 GVIPVSNTNDGNFN
+661 GVIPVSN
-675 KLEKEKIKEL
+675 KI
-685 EIGEGLITKTQQLA
+685 QA
-699 GEGRSEVPTE
+699 GEGGAEVPTE
-709 GGEDMDRTEGG
+709 AGENMDRGEG
-720 VLQNNL
+720 VLKNNL
-726 QLTLSKF
+726 KLTLDKF
-733 DKFEGAVS
+733 DQFKGAVS
-741 YGSAAR
+741 YGSGGR
-747 GTNLENDKNF
+747 GSNLENDKNF
-757 IIKIEENGYSHS
+757 ITKIEKDGFSHA
-769 YADKSSKQVIDK
+769 YADKSSKQVVDK

-802 AIAQMILTE
+802 AIAQMVLTE
-811 ANLSSEDDIFGVM
+811 AILSSEDDIFGVM

-844 VYSKDII
+844 IYSTDII

>member
-6 KSTAATNIYDQA
+6 RSTAATNIYDQA
-18 VNTYYNPVSVL
+18 VNTYFNPVSVL
-29 PETGIMGV
+29 PETGIMGI

-44 NPDLQRYLGGVI
+44 NPDLQRFLGNVI
-56 EEEKAKGVLQGEI
+56 EEEKQKGILQGEL

-90 KNVAKNVLSKNL
+90 KGVAKNVLSKNL
-102 FVRAGIEKRIAINH
+102 FVRAGIEKRLAINH
-116 GLSQEGKLNH
+116 GLSQEGKLTNY
-126 FLNNKLIEVQ
+126 LNNKLIEVEGQ
-136 GDDGSVRQVP
+136 DGSVRQVP
-146 LKEFD
+146 LREFD
-151 VNSDEFKG
+151 VNSDEFKT
-159 SIAEFNELNRADL
+159 SINDFNAENRADL
-172 KGVRPEFVNN
+172 KGIRPEFVNN

-203 QEFVANLQN
+203 QEFISNLQN

-225 IDFNKLEDIDL
+225 IDFNKLDDIDI
-236 TNPDSKLS
+236 TNPESKLN
-244 LALKNVNEEVT
+244 LAIKAINEEVT

-263 SSVSPTGMKK
+263 STVSPTGMTK

-285 NLKKGKSGVVAVRN
+285 NLKKNKSGVVAVRN
-299 FKNFIGQVKVGP
+299 FKNVIGQVKVGP
-311 KITLEDGTVVQDSL
+311 KITLEDGTVVQDTL
-325 LKYLGKDWNQMMS
+325 MKYLGEDWNKMMS

-351 EKKISKIIKPRIE
+351 EKKINKIIRPQIE
-364 EALKDFEFTTTGES
+364 TALKDFKFTTEGPS

-410 VSRDEFYDDFATKII
+410 ISRDEFYDDFATKII

-430 SPLQALNELR
+430 SPLQAINELR
-440 KFEISLGK
+440 KFEASLGK
-448 TITDEDTTELNE
+448 TITEEDTTELNE
-460 LKTMITTHLGKDRL
+460 LKNMITTHLGKDRL
-474 ALYRP
+474 AIYRP
-479 QIKTLIEDSK
+479 RIKELIEDSK
-489 DLLGGNNQVKPWRK
+489 DLLGGNNQVNPWRK
-503 RTNVELYFSDAT
+503 RTGVQLYFSDAT
-515 QFFNKEII
+515 QFLNKEII
-523 RISKTAKTT
+523 RISKEAKTT
-532 EEFQTGIEEA
+532 EEFQTGIEEV

-555 DKTLKTYK
+555 NKTLKTYK
-563 LKQSGLWFEAQE
+563 LKESGLWFEAQE
-575 ELGIDLIDE
+575 ELGIDLKDE
-584 GKDAPPIK
+584 GENAPPIK

-608 EDGEGNFNR
+608 EDGDGNFNR

-622 RIDIIPDKTGNEN
+622 RVDIIPDKTGGEN

-641 GWLKNLFT
+641 GWLKNLF
-649 DTDDVS
+649 TDDVS

-661 GVIPVSNTNDGNFN
+661 GVIPVSN
-675 KLEKEKIKEL
+675 KI
-685 EIGEGLITKTQQLA
+685 QA
-699 GEGRSEVPTE
+699 GEGGAEVPTE
-709 GGEDMDRTEGG
+709 AGENMERGEG
-720 VLQNNL
+720 VLKNNL
-726 QLTLSKF
+726 KLTLDKF
-733 DKFEGAVS
+733 DQFKGAVS
-741 YGSAAR
+741 YGSGGR
-747 GTNLENDKNF
+747 GSNLENDKNF
-757 IIKIEENGYSHS
+757 ITKIEKDGFSHA
-769 YADKSSKQVIDK
+769 YADKSSKQVVDK

-802 AIAQMILTE
+802 AIAQMVLTE
-811 ANLSSEDDIFGVM
+811 AILSSEDDIFGVM

-844 VYSKDII
+844 IYSTDII